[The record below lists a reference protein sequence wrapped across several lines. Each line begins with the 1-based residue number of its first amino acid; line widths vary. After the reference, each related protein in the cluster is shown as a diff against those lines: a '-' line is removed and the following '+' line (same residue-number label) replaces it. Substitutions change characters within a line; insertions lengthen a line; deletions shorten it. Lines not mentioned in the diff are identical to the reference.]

1 MRIDWK
7 NVISVDMEYPDEE
20 RTEDILYV
28 EYKDDRLEKVVYPR
42 GIPSDELLEI
52 LNLADKKKI
61 DLRVIEENSE
71 EKKLNED
78 ILAAQKFNDETEALV
93 IDGNGDE
100 KIAYVKKYDGTVEKV
115 PYSEDMNRF
124 IYENLEAKKHGR
136 SSKFF
141 EISNDPEVA
150 KGQVKALEEVIAKKN
165 NQTPVDNS
173 THSDEEKDLNT
184 KTKKKNSSGVR
195 NFVEM
200 AKFYLDPS
208 EFPEYFDS
216 DTEEPI
222 EESKEDKTDL
232 KDVET
237 DGYRIKNNPTH
248 EKDSEK
254 EKLNEAAAQ
263 KFNDE
268 TETLVIDGNGDKKV
282 AYVKK
287 YDGTVEKIPYSKD
300 MDKFISEQKAAKE
313 RGERPRFFEISND
326 PEVAKGQVKA
336 LEEVIEK
343 RNNQTPVDNS
353 TYSDELVEEE
363 NKENRT
369 DLKDIETDGYETKN
383 SPAHEEDSE
392 KEKLNEAAAQ
402 KFNDETEGLAI
413 DENGIAYVK
422 KYDGTVE
429 KIPYSKYMDKFISEQ
444 KAAKERG
451 ESSRFFEFSND
462 PEVAKEQVESLE
474 KLVAENNN
482 QTSVDNSTYSD
493 ELAEAEEENKKEEV
507 ENTPTADSILDSDNK
522 KNIDAEDKDV
532 NLYSDRDDSPK
543 DYSDSFNYFDSDSDN
558 ENNINPEDEDINIYS
573 GRDDSPEDYS
583 DSFNYFDSDSDNEN
597 NINPEDEDI
606 NIYSDR
612 DDSSEDYSDSF
623 NYFDSD
629 SDEEK
634 NINTDVEDQ
643 NFDTEANELNDDEV
657 ENEDELNT
665 RADKLEK
672 NYNKKKAAKIAI
684 GVAAG
689 VLGATGIAAAVTSC
703 NKNTNKN
710 KNEES
715 TSKSFESLMNS
726 MKKDDER
733 RVFAE
738 NVFSVTEALNSKAL
752 DKDVF
757 ALEEDGEATLHF
769 TYDEVAAAKLVLNNY
784 TSEEM
789 YKIFGT
795 DEIDTNDIMV
805 KYQSFT
811 TKMSLY
817 AMNGKA
823 PSGVA
828 SLIENEANRTWF
840 EKIENSIVEFN
851 KAPNSTNADKV
862 IRTFAYF
869 YNHGINGSDGIE
881 NDEATLS
888 CVKNLAFNMIRGY
901 RDANGEKD
909 YQQYLVVSTEPGSF
923 DDQYRTNKESQVQ
936 KGERLSDHIK
946 IAESGPCTI
955 QNVRSH
961 IESLVER
968 LATGR
973 IENKDKKEK
982 SSRPSY
988 TEIRKAAASTI
999 DSNMEI
1005 EDDVLYMNRIRGLT
1019 KIDSKDESEYTVT
1032 KEVWDKMT
1040 TEERLDFAKKNGKV
1054 ISNTKK
1060 TTTEKVDASKLTD
1073 KEKEEADKQK
1083 TYEVNGHK
1091 FNSLECKEAYKEGYL
1106 AAHNYANEVGAYK
1119 HSAIYNSMDI
1129 DNSYVVIEEDAGTLN
1144 DVAKNRYA
1152 YEGRETLLSDSQ
1164 IQRRL
1169 EKDVNNYKNSGSNIN
1184 DNMVNA
1190 YKLGWTESMNTA
1202 LEADKQNGKA
1212 EREEAERLYKEAQEE
1227 AKRENEKTP
1236 TKDENEKPGSDV
1248 DEPNIPT
1255 FDENDDPYL
1264 DGPDPDIVDPDT
1276 VGKEYSAIPEA
1287 EVKNYQSST
1296 NNTNDTIDKT
1306 TEISEE
1312 NTSSNDEY
1320 EADEMPDLDIEV
1332 SEADLDSYFD
1342 SYINNN
1348 EEVKTLSLKR

>member
-7 NVISVDMEYPDEE
+7 NVISVDMEYPDKASAK
-20 RTEDILYV
+20 DILYV
-28 EYKDDRLEKVVYPR
+28 EYKDGRLEKVVYPR
-42 GIPSDELLEI
+42 GIPSDELVEM
-52 LNLADKKKI
+52 LNLADEKKI
-61 DLRVIEENSE
+61 DLKVIEENSE
-71 EKKLNED
+71 EKKFNED

-100 KIAYVKKYDGTVEKV
+100 KVAYVKKYDGTVEKV
-115 PYSEDMNRF
+115 PYSEDMDKF
-124 IYENLEAKKHGR
+124 IYENLEAKKQGR
-136 SSKFF
+136 VSKFF
-141 EISNDPEVA
+141 EISNDPKVA
-150 KGQVKALEEVIAKKN
+150 KEQVKALEEVIAKKN
-165 NQTPVDNS
+165 NQTS
-173 THSDEEKDLNT
+173 
-184 KTKKKNSSGVR
+184 
-195 NFVEM
+195 
-200 AKFYLDPS
+200 
-208 EFPEYFDS
+208 
-216 DTEEPI
+216 
-222 EESKEDKTDL
+222 
-232 KDVET
+232 
-237 DGYRIKNNPTH
+237 
-248 EKDSEK
+248 
-254 EKLNEAAAQ
+254 
-263 KFNDE
+263 
-268 TETLVIDGNGDKKV
+268 
-282 AYVKK
+282 
-287 YDGTVEKIPYSKD
+287 
-300 MDKFISEQKAAKE
+300 
-313 RGERPRFFEISND
+313 
-326 PEVAKGQVKA
+326 
-336 LEEVIEK
+336 
-343 RNNQTPVDNS
+343 VDNS
-353 TYSDELVEEE
+353 TYSDELVE
-363 NKENRT
+363 
-369 DLKDIETDGYETKN
+369 
-383 SPAHEEDSE
+383 A
-392 KEKLNEAAAQ
+392 
-402 KFNDETEGLAI
+402 ETE
-413 DENGIAYVK
+413 
-422 KYDGTVE
+422 
-429 KIPYSKYMDKFISEQ
+429 
-444 KAAKERG
+444 
-451 ESSRFFEFSND
+451 
-462 PEVAKEQVESLE
+462 
-474 KLVAENNN
+474 
-482 QTSVDNSTYSD
+482 
-493 ELAEAEEENKKEEV
+493 AEAEEENKEAKV
-507 ENTPTADSILDSDNK
+507 ENTPVADSILDSDN
-522 KNIDAEDKDV
+522 
-532 NLYSDRDDSPK
+532 
-543 DYSDSFNYFDSDSDN
+543 
-558 ENNINPEDEDINIYS
+558 ENNINHEDEDIDIYS
-573 GRDDSPEDYS
+573 G
-583 DSFNYFDSDSDNEN
+583 
-597 NINPEDEDI
+597 
-606 NIYSDR
+606 R
-612 DDSSEDYSDSF
+612 DDSSEDYSDPF

-657 ENEDELNT
+657 ENEDELDT

-715 TSKSFESLMNS
+715 TNKSFESLMNS

-828 SLIENEANRTWF
+828 SLISNEANRTWF

-909 YQQYLVVSTEPGSF
+909 YQQYLVVSTAPGSF

-1060 TTTEKVDASKLTD
+1060 TTTEKVDESKLTD

-1169 EKDVNNYKNSGSNIN
+1169 EKDVNNYKNSGSNVN

-1190 YKLGWTESMNTA
+1190 YKLGWTESINTA

-1236 TKDENEKPGSDV
+1236 TKDENEKPGNDV

-1264 DGPDPDIVDPDT
+1264 GGPDPDIVDPDT
-1276 VGKEYSAIPEA
+1276 VGKEYSAIPEG
-1287 EVKNYQSST
+1287 EVKNYQSSI
-1296 NNTNDTIDKT
+1296 NSTNDTIDKT

-1312 NTSSNDEY
+1312 DTSSNDEY

>member
-7 NVISVDMEYPDEE
+7 NVISVDMEYPDKS
-20 RTEDILYV
+20 RAKDILYV
-28 EYKDDRLEKVVYPR
+28 EYKDGRLEKVVYPR
-42 GIPSDELLEI
+42 GIPSDELVEMLS
-52 LNLADKKKI
+52 LADKEKI

-100 KIAYVKKYDGTVEKV
+100 KVAYVKKYDGTVEKV
-115 PYSEDMNRF
+115 PYSEDMDKF
-124 IYENLEAKKHGR
+124 IYENLEAKKQGR
-136 SSKFF
+136 VSKFF
-141 EISNDPEVA
+141 EISNDPKVA
-150 KGQVKALEEVIAKKN
+150 KE
-165 NQTPVDNS
+165 
-173 THSDEEKDLNT
+173 
-184 KTKKKNSSGVR
+184 
-195 NFVEM
+195 
-200 AKFYLDPS
+200 
-208 EFPEYFDS
+208 
-216 DTEEPI
+216 
-222 EESKEDKTDL
+222 
-232 KDVET
+232 
-237 DGYRIKNNPTH
+237 
-248 EKDSEK
+248 
-254 EKLNEAAAQ
+254 
-263 KFNDE
+263 
-268 TETLVIDGNGDKKV
+268 
-282 AYVKK
+282 
-287 YDGTVEKIPYSKD
+287 
-300 MDKFISEQKAAKE
+300 
-313 RGERPRFFEISND
+313 
-326 PEVAKGQVKA
+326 QVKA

-353 TYSDELVEEE
+353 TYSDELVE
-363 NKENRT
+363 
-369 DLKDIETDGYETKN
+369 
-383 SPAHEEDSE
+383 
-392 KEKLNEAAAQ
+392 
-402 KFNDETEGLAI
+402 
-413 DENGIAYVK
+413 
-422 KYDGTVE
+422 
-429 KIPYSKYMDKFISEQ
+429 
-444 KAAKERG
+444 
-451 ESSRFFEFSND
+451 
-462 PEVAKEQVESLE
+462 
-474 KLVAENNN
+474 
-482 QTSVDNSTYSD
+482 
-493 ELAEAEEENKKEEV
+493 AEAEEENKEAEV
-507 ENTPTADSILDSDNK
+507 ENTPVADSILDSDN
-522 KNIDAEDKDV
+522 
-532 NLYSDRDDSPK
+532 
-543 DYSDSFNYFDSDSDN
+543 
-558 ENNINPEDEDINIYS
+558 ENNINHEDEDIDIYS
-573 GRDDSPEDYS
+573 G
-583 DSFNYFDSDSDNEN
+583 
-597 NINPEDEDI
+597 
-606 NIYSDR
+606 R
-612 DDSSEDYSDSF
+612 DDSSEDYSDPF

-657 ENEDELNT
+657 ENEDELDT

-689 VLGATGIAAAVTSC
+689 VLGAAGIAAAVTSC

-715 TSKSFESLMNS
+715 TNKSFESLMNS

-738 NVFSVTEALNSKAL
+738 NVFSVTEALNSKTL

-828 SLIENEANRTWF
+828 SLISNEANRTWF

-888 CVKNLAFNMIRGY
+888 CVKNLAFNMICGY

-1019 KIDSKDESEYTVT
+1019 KIDSKDGSEYTVT

-1060 TTTEKVDASKLTD
+1060 TTTEKVDESKLTD

-1169 EKDVNNYKNSGSNIN
+1169 EKDVNNYKNSGSNVN

-1190 YKLGWTESMNTA
+1190 YKLGWTDGISDA
-1202 LEADKQNGKA
+1202 LEADMKNGEL

-1255 FDENDDPYL
+1255 FDENDDPYNDPYL
-1264 DGPDPDIVDPDT
+1264 GGPDPGKVDPNT
-1276 VGKEYSAIPEA
+1276 VGKEYSAIPEG
-1287 EVKNYQSST
+1287 EVENYQSSI
-1296 NNTNDTIDKT
+1296 NSTNDTIDKT

-1312 NTSSNDEY
+1312 DTSSNDEY

-1348 EEVKTLSLKR
+1348 EEVKVLSLKH

>member
-7 NVISVDMEYPDEE
+7 NVISVDMEYPDKA
-20 RTEDILYV
+20 RAKDILYV
-28 EYKDDRLEKVVYPR
+28 EYKDGRLEKVVYPR
-42 GIPSDELLEI
+42 GIPSDELVEI
-52 LNLADKKKI
+52 LNLADEKKI
-61 DLRVIEENSE
+61 DLKVIEENSE
-71 EKKLNED
+71 EKKFNED

-100 KIAYVKKYDGTVEKV
+100 KVAYVKKYDGTVEKV
-115 PYSEDMNRF
+115 PYSEDMDKF
-124 IYENLEAKKHGR
+124 IYENLEAKKQGR
-136 SSKFF
+136 VSKFF
-141 EISNDPEVA
+141 EISNDP
-150 KGQVKALEEVIAKKN
+150 
-165 NQTPVDNS
+165 
-173 THSDEEKDLNT
+173 
-184 KTKKKNSSGVR
+184 
-195 NFVEM
+195 
-200 AKFYLDPS
+200 
-208 EFPEYFDS
+208 
-216 DTEEPI
+216 
-222 EESKEDKTDL
+222 
-232 KDVET
+232 
-237 DGYRIKNNPTH
+237 
-248 EKDSEK
+248 
-254 EKLNEAAAQ
+254 
-263 KFNDE
+263 
-268 TETLVIDGNGDKKV
+268 
-282 AYVKK
+282 
-287 YDGTVEKIPYSKD
+287 
-300 MDKFISEQKAAKE
+300 KAAKE
-313 RGERPRFFEISND
+313 
-326 PEVAKGQVKA
+326 QVKA

-363 NKENRT
+363 NKENKT

-383 SPAHEEDSE
+383 NPTHEEDSE

-402 KFNDETEGLAI
+402 KFNDETEGLVI
-413 DENGIAYVK
+413 DGNGIAYVN

-451 ESSRFFEFSND
+451 ESSKLFEFSND

-474 KLVAENNN
+474 KLVAKNNN
-482 QTSVDNSTYSD
+482 QTSVDNSTYTD
-493 ELAEAEEENKKEEV
+493 EFAEAEAETKAEAEEENKEAEV
-507 ENTPTADSILDSDNK
+507 ENTPVADSILDSDNE
-522 KNIDAEDKDV
+522 KNI
-532 NLYSDRDDSPK
+532 NH
-543 DYSDSFNYFDSDSDN
+543 
-558 ENNINPEDEDINIYS
+558 EDEDIDIYS
-573 GRDDSPEDYS
+573 G
-583 DSFNYFDSDSDNEN
+583 
-597 NINPEDEDI
+597 
-606 NIYSDR
+606 R
-612 DDSSEDYSDSF
+612 DDSSEDYSDPF

-657 ENEDELNT
+657 ENEDELDT

-689 VLGATGIAAAVTSC
+689 VLGAAGIAAAVTSC

-715 TSKSFESLMNS
+715 TNKSFESLMNS

-828 SLIENEANRTWF
+828 SLISNEANRTWF

-1005 EDDVLYMNRIRGLT
+1005 EDDVLYMNRIRDLT

-1060 TTTEKVDASKLTD
+1060 TTTEKVDESKLTD

-1169 EKDVNNYKNSGSNIN
+1169 EKDVNNYKNSGSNVN

-1236 TKDENEKPGSDV
+1236 TKDENEKPGNDV

-1287 EVKNYQSST
+1287 EVKNYQSSI
-1296 NNTNDTIDKT
+1296 NSTNDTIDKT

>member
-1 MRIDWK
+1 MKIDWE
-7 NVISVDMEYPDEE
+7 NVISVDMEYPDKT
-20 RTEDILYV
+20 RAKDILYV
-28 EYKDDRLEKVVYPR
+28 EYKDGRLEKVVYPR
-42 GIPSDELLEI
+42 GIPSDELVEMLS
-52 LNLADKKKI
+52 LADKEKI

-100 KIAYVKKYDGTVEKV
+100 KVAYVKKYDGTVEKV
-115 PYSEDMNRF
+115 PYSEDMDKF
-124 IYENLEAKKHGR
+124 IYENLEAKKQGR
-136 SSKFF
+136 VSKFF
-141 EISNDPEVA
+141 EISNDPKVA
-150 KGQVKALEEVIAKKN
+150 KE
-165 NQTPVDNS
+165 
-173 THSDEEKDLNT
+173 
-184 KTKKKNSSGVR
+184 
-195 NFVEM
+195 
-200 AKFYLDPS
+200 
-208 EFPEYFDS
+208 
-216 DTEEPI
+216 
-222 EESKEDKTDL
+222 
-232 KDVET
+232 
-237 DGYRIKNNPTH
+237 
-248 EKDSEK
+248 
-254 EKLNEAAAQ
+254 
-263 KFNDE
+263 
-268 TETLVIDGNGDKKV
+268 
-282 AYVKK
+282 
-287 YDGTVEKIPYSKD
+287 
-300 MDKFISEQKAAKE
+300 
-313 RGERPRFFEISND
+313 
-326 PEVAKGQVKA
+326 QVKA

-353 TYSDELVEEE
+353 TYSDELVEA
-363 NKENRT
+363 
-369 DLKDIETDGYETKN
+369 ET
-383 SPAHEEDSE
+383 
-392 KEKLNEAAAQ
+392 
-402 KFNDETEGLAI
+402 
-413 DENGIAYVK
+413 
-422 KYDGTVE
+422 
-429 KIPYSKYMDKFISEQ
+429 
-444 KAAKERG
+444 
-451 ESSRFFEFSND
+451 
-462 PEVAKEQVESLE
+462 
-474 KLVAENNN
+474 
-482 QTSVDNSTYSD
+482 
-493 ELAEAEEENKKEEV
+493 EAEEENKEAEV
-507 ENTPTADSILDSDNK
+507 ENTPVADSILDSDN
-522 KNIDAEDKDV
+522 
-532 NLYSDRDDSPK
+532 
-543 DYSDSFNYFDSDSDN
+543 
-558 ENNINPEDEDINIYS
+558 ENNINHEDEDIDIYS
-573 GRDDSPEDYS
+573 G
-583 DSFNYFDSDSDNEN
+583 
-597 NINPEDEDI
+597 
-606 NIYSDR
+606 R

-657 ENEDELNT
+657 ENEDELDT
-665 RADKLEK
+665 RTDKLEK
-672 NYNKKKAAKIAI
+672 NYNKKKKIAI

-689 VLGATGIAAAVTSC
+689 VLGAAGIAAAVTSC

-715 TSKSFESLMNS
+715 TNKSFESLMNS

-752 DKDVF
+752 DKNVF

-828 SLIENEANRTWF
+828 SLISNEANRTWF

-888 CVKNLAFNMIRGY
+888 CVKNLAFNMICGY

-909 YQQYLVVSTEPGSF
+909 YQQYLVVSTAPGSF

-1019 KIDSKDESEYTVT
+1019 KIDSKDGSEYTVT

-1060 TTTEKVDASKLTD
+1060 TTTEKVDKSKLTD

-1169 EKDVNNYKNSGSNIN
+1169 EKDVNNYKNSGSNVN

-1264 DGPDPDIVDPDT
+1264 DGPDPDIVDPNT

-1287 EVKNYQSST
+1287 EVENYQSSI
-1296 NNTNDTIDKT
+1296 NSTNDTIDKT

-1312 NTSSNDEY
+1312 DTSSNDEY

-1348 EEVKTLSLKR
+1348 EEVKTLSLKH

>member
-1 MRIDWK
+1 MKIDWE
-7 NVISVDMEYPDEE
+7 NVISVDMEYPDKT
-20 RTEDILYV
+20 RAKDILYV
-28 EYKDDRLEKVVYPR
+28 EYKDGRLEKVVYPR
-42 GIPSDELLEI
+42 GIPSDELVEMLS
-52 LNLADKKKI
+52 LADKEKI

-100 KIAYVKKYDGTVEKV
+100 KVAYVKKYDGTVEKV
-115 PYSEDMNRF
+115 PYSEDMDKF
-124 IYENLEAKKHGR
+124 IYENLEAKKQGR
-136 SSKFF
+136 VSKFF
-141 EISNDPEVA
+141 EISNDPKVA
-150 KGQVKALEEVIAKKN
+150 KE
-165 NQTPVDNS
+165 
-173 THSDEEKDLNT
+173 
-184 KTKKKNSSGVR
+184 
-195 NFVEM
+195 
-200 AKFYLDPS
+200 
-208 EFPEYFDS
+208 
-216 DTEEPI
+216 
-222 EESKEDKTDL
+222 
-232 KDVET
+232 
-237 DGYRIKNNPTH
+237 
-248 EKDSEK
+248 
-254 EKLNEAAAQ
+254 
-263 KFNDE
+263 
-268 TETLVIDGNGDKKV
+268 
-282 AYVKK
+282 
-287 YDGTVEKIPYSKD
+287 
-300 MDKFISEQKAAKE
+300 
-313 RGERPRFFEISND
+313 
-326 PEVAKGQVKA
+326 QVKA

-353 TYSDELVEEE
+353 TYSDELVEA
-363 NKENRT
+363 
-369 DLKDIETDGYETKN
+369 ET
-383 SPAHEEDSE
+383 
-392 KEKLNEAAAQ
+392 
-402 KFNDETEGLAI
+402 
-413 DENGIAYVK
+413 
-422 KYDGTVE
+422 
-429 KIPYSKYMDKFISEQ
+429 
-444 KAAKERG
+444 
-451 ESSRFFEFSND
+451 
-462 PEVAKEQVESLE
+462 
-474 KLVAENNN
+474 
-482 QTSVDNSTYSD
+482 
-493 ELAEAEEENKKEEV
+493 EAEEENKEAEV
-507 ENTPTADSILDSDNK
+507 ENTPVADSILDSDN
-522 KNIDAEDKDV
+522 
-532 NLYSDRDDSPK
+532 
-543 DYSDSFNYFDSDSDN
+543 
-558 ENNINPEDEDINIYS
+558 ENNINHEDEDIDIYS
-573 GRDDSPEDYS
+573 G
-583 DSFNYFDSDSDNEN
+583 
-597 NINPEDEDI
+597 
-606 NIYSDR
+606 R

-657 ENEDELNT
+657 ENEDELDT

-689 VLGATGIAAAVTSC
+689 VLGAAGIAAAVTSC

-715 TSKSFESLMNS
+715 TNKSFESLMNS

-738 NVFSVTEALNSKAL
+738 NVFSVTEALNSKTL

-828 SLIENEANRTWF
+828 SLISNEANRTWF

-888 CVKNLAFNMIRGY
+888 CVKNLAFNMICGY
-901 RDANGEKD
+901 RDANGETY
-909 YQQYLVVSTEPGSF
+909 YQQYLVVSTAPGSF

-1019 KIDSKDESEYTVT
+1019 KIDSKDGSEYTVT

-1060 TTTEKVDASKLTD
+1060 TTTEKVDESKLTD

-1190 YKLGWTESMNTA
+1190 YKLGWTDGISDA
-1202 LEADKQNGKA
+1202 LEADMKNGEL

-1236 TKDENEKPGSDV
+1236 TKDENEKPGNDV

-1264 DGPDPDIVDPDT
+1264 DGPDPDIVDPNT

-1287 EVKNYQSST
+1287 EVKNYQSSI
-1296 NNTNDTIDKT
+1296 NSTNDTIDKT

-1312 NTSSNDEY
+1312 DTSSNDEY

-1348 EEVKTLSLKR
+1348 EEVKTLSLKH

>member
-1 MRIDWK
+1 MKIDWE
-7 NVISVDMEYPDEE
+7 NVISVDMEYPDKT
-20 RTEDILYV
+20 RAKDILYV
-28 EYKDDRLEKVVYPR
+28 EYKDGRLEKVVYPR
-42 GIPSDELLEI
+42 GIPSDELVEMLS
-52 LNLADKKKI
+52 LADKEKI

-100 KIAYVKKYDGTVEKV
+100 KVAYVKKYDGTVEKV
-115 PYSEDMNRF
+115 PYSEDMDKF
-124 IYENLEAKKHGR
+124 IYENLEAKKQGR
-136 SSKFF
+136 VSKFF
-141 EISNDPEVA
+141 EISNDPKVA
-150 KGQVKALEEVIAKKN
+150 KE
-165 NQTPVDNS
+165 
-173 THSDEEKDLNT
+173 
-184 KTKKKNSSGVR
+184 
-195 NFVEM
+195 
-200 AKFYLDPS
+200 
-208 EFPEYFDS
+208 
-216 DTEEPI
+216 
-222 EESKEDKTDL
+222 
-232 KDVET
+232 
-237 DGYRIKNNPTH
+237 
-248 EKDSEK
+248 
-254 EKLNEAAAQ
+254 
-263 KFNDE
+263 
-268 TETLVIDGNGDKKV
+268 
-282 AYVKK
+282 
-287 YDGTVEKIPYSKD
+287 
-300 MDKFISEQKAAKE
+300 
-313 RGERPRFFEISND
+313 
-326 PEVAKGQVKA
+326 QVKA

-353 TYSDELVEEE
+353 TYSDELVE
-363 NKENRT
+363 
-369 DLKDIETDGYETKN
+369 
-383 SPAHEEDSE
+383 
-392 KEKLNEAAAQ
+392 
-402 KFNDETEGLAI
+402 
-413 DENGIAYVK
+413 
-422 KYDGTVE
+422 
-429 KIPYSKYMDKFISEQ
+429 
-444 KAAKERG
+444 
-451 ESSRFFEFSND
+451 
-462 PEVAKEQVESLE
+462 
-474 KLVAENNN
+474 
-482 QTSVDNSTYSD
+482 
-493 ELAEAEEENKKEEV
+493 AEAEEENKEAEV
-507 ENTPTADSILDSDNK
+507 ENTPVADSILDSDN
-522 KNIDAEDKDV
+522 
-532 NLYSDRDDSPK
+532 
-543 DYSDSFNYFDSDSDN
+543 
-558 ENNINPEDEDINIYS
+558 ENNINHEDEDIDIYS
-573 GRDDSPEDYS
+573 G
-583 DSFNYFDSDSDNEN
+583 
-597 NINPEDEDI
+597 
-606 NIYSDR
+606 R
-612 DDSSEDYSDSF
+612 DDSSEDYSDPF

-657 ENEDELNT
+657 ENEDELDT

-672 NYNKKKAAKIAI
+672 NYNKKKTAAKIAI

-715 TSKSFESLMNS
+715 TNKSFESLMNS

-828 SLIENEANRTWF
+828 SLISNEANRTWF

-888 CVKNLAFNMIRGY
+888 CVKNLAFNMICGY

-909 YQQYLVVSTEPGSF
+909 YQQYLVVSTAPGSF

-1032 KEVWDKMT
+1032 KEVWDQMT

-1060 TTTEKVDASKLTD
+1060 TTTEKVDESKLTD

-1106 AAHNYANEVGAYK
+1106 AAHNYANEEGAYK
-1119 HSAIYNSMDI
+1119 HSAIYNAIDI

-1144 DVAKNRYA
+1144 DVVKNRYA
-1152 YEGRETLLSDSQ
+1152 YEKRETLLTDSQ

-1169 EKDVNNYKNSGSNIN
+1169 EKDVNNYKNSGSNVN

-1190 YKLGWTESMNTA
+1190 YKLGWTDGISDA
-1202 LEADKQNGKA
+1202 LEADMKNGEL

-1255 FDENDDPYL
+1255 FDENDPYL
-1264 DGPDPDIVDPDT
+1264 GGPDPDIVDPNT
-1276 VGKEYSAIPEA
+1276 VGKEYSAIPEG
-1287 EVKNYQSST
+1287 EVENYQSSI
-1296 NNTNDTIDKT
+1296 NSTNDTIDKT

-1312 NTSSNDEY
+1312 DTSSNDEY

-1348 EEVKTLSLKR
+1348 EEVKTLSLSLKR

>member
-7 NVISVDMEYPDEE
+7 NVISVDMEYPDKA
-20 RTEDILYV
+20 RAKDILYV
-28 EYKDDRLEKVVYPR
+28 EYKDGRLEKVVYPR
-42 GIPSDELLEI
+42 GIPSDELLEM
-52 LNLADKKKI
+52 LNLADEKKI
-61 DLRVIEENSE
+61 DLKLIEENSE

-100 KIAYVKKYDGTVEKV
+100 KVAYVKKYDGTVEKV
-115 PYSEDMNRF
+115 PYSEDMDKF
-124 IYENLEAKKHGR
+124 IYENLEAKKQGR
-136 SSKFF
+136 VSKFF
-141 EISNDPEVA
+141 EISNDPKVA
-150 KGQVKALEEVIAKKN
+150 KE
-165 NQTPVDNS
+165 
-173 THSDEEKDLNT
+173 
-184 KTKKKNSSGVR
+184 
-195 NFVEM
+195 
-200 AKFYLDPS
+200 
-208 EFPEYFDS
+208 
-216 DTEEPI
+216 
-222 EESKEDKTDL
+222 
-232 KDVET
+232 
-237 DGYRIKNNPTH
+237 
-248 EKDSEK
+248 
-254 EKLNEAAAQ
+254 
-263 KFNDE
+263 
-268 TETLVIDGNGDKKV
+268 
-282 AYVKK
+282 
-287 YDGTVEKIPYSKD
+287 
-300 MDKFISEQKAAKE
+300 
-313 RGERPRFFEISND
+313 
-326 PEVAKGQVKA
+326 QVKA

-353 TYSDELVEEE
+353 TYSDELVEA
-363 NKENRT
+363 
-369 DLKDIETDGYETKN
+369 ET
-383 SPAHEEDSE
+383 
-392 KEKLNEAAAQ
+392 
-402 KFNDETEGLAI
+402 
-413 DENGIAYVK
+413 
-422 KYDGTVE
+422 
-429 KIPYSKYMDKFISEQ
+429 
-444 KAAKERG
+444 
-451 ESSRFFEFSND
+451 
-462 PEVAKEQVESLE
+462 
-474 KLVAENNN
+474 
-482 QTSVDNSTYSD
+482 
-493 ELAEAEEENKKEEV
+493 EAEEENKEAEV
-507 ENTPTADSILDSDNK
+507 ENTPVADSILDSDNE
-522 KNIDAEDKDV
+522 KNI
-532 NLYSDRDDSPK
+532 NH
-543 DYSDSFNYFDSDSDN
+543 
-558 ENNINPEDEDINIYS
+558 EDEDIDIYS
-573 GRDDSPEDYS
+573 G
-583 DSFNYFDSDSDNEN
+583 
-597 NINPEDEDI
+597 
-606 NIYSDR
+606 R

-657 ENEDELNT
+657 ENEDELDT

-689 VLGATGIAAAVTSC
+689 VLGAAGIAAAVTSC

-715 TSKSFESLMNS
+715 TNKSFESLMNS

-752 DKDVF
+752 DKNVF

-828 SLIENEANRTWF
+828 SLISNEANRTWF

-888 CVKNLAFNMIRGY
+888 CVKNLAFNMICGY

-1060 TTTEKVDASKLTD
+1060 TTTEKVDKSKLTD

-1091 FNSLECKEAYKEGYL
+1091 FNSLECKEAYKQGYL
-1106 AAHNYANEVGAYK
+1106 AAHNYANEEGAYK
-1119 HSAIYNSMDI
+1119 HSAIYNAIDI

-1144 DVAKNRYA
+1144 DVVKNRYA
-1152 YEGRETLLSDSQ
+1152 YEKRETLLTDSQ

-1169 EKDVNNYKNSGSNIN
+1169 EKDVNNYKNSGSNVN

-1190 YKLGWTESMNTA
+1190 YKLGWTDGISDA
-1202 LEADKQNGKA
+1202 LEADMKNGEL

-1236 TKDENEKPGSDV
+1236 TKDENEKPGNDV

-1255 FDENDDPYL
+1255 FDENDDPYNDPYL
-1264 DGPDPDIVDPDT
+1264 GGPDPGIVDPNT

-1287 EVKNYQSST
+1287 EVKNYQSSI
-1296 NNTNDTIDKT
+1296 NSTNDTIDKT

-1312 NTSSNDEY
+1312 DTSSNDEY

-1348 EEVKTLSLKR
+1348 EEVKVLSLKH

>member
-7 NVISVDMEYPDEE
+7 NVISVDMEYPDKT
-20 RTEDILYV
+20 RAKDILYV
-28 EYKDDRLEKVVYPR
+28 EYKDGRLEKVVYPR
-42 GIPSDELLEI
+42 GIPSDELVEI
-52 LNLADKKKI
+52 LNLADEKKI
-61 DLRVIEENSE
+61 DLKVIEENSE
-71 EKKLNED
+71 EKKFNED

-100 KIAYVKKYDGTVEKV
+100 KVAYVKKYDGTVEKV
-115 PYSEDMNRF
+115 PYSEDMDKF
-124 IYENLEAKKHGR
+124 IYENLEAKKQGR
-136 SSKFF
+136 VSKFF
-141 EISNDPEVA
+141 EISNDPKVA
-150 KGQVKALEEVIAKKN
+150 KEQVKALEEVIAKKN
-165 NQTPVDNS
+165 NQTS
-173 THSDEEKDLNT
+173 
-184 KTKKKNSSGVR
+184 
-195 NFVEM
+195 
-200 AKFYLDPS
+200 
-208 EFPEYFDS
+208 
-216 DTEEPI
+216 
-222 EESKEDKTDL
+222 
-232 KDVET
+232 
-237 DGYRIKNNPTH
+237 
-248 EKDSEK
+248 
-254 EKLNEAAAQ
+254 
-263 KFNDE
+263 
-268 TETLVIDGNGDKKV
+268 
-282 AYVKK
+282 
-287 YDGTVEKIPYSKD
+287 
-300 MDKFISEQKAAKE
+300 
-313 RGERPRFFEISND
+313 
-326 PEVAKGQVKA
+326 
-336 LEEVIEK
+336 
-343 RNNQTPVDNS
+343 VDNS
-353 TYSDELVEEE
+353 TYSDELVE
-363 NKENRT
+363 
-369 DLKDIETDGYETKN
+369 
-383 SPAHEEDSE
+383 A
-392 KEKLNEAAAQ
+392 
-402 KFNDETEGLAI
+402 ETE
-413 DENGIAYVK
+413 
-422 KYDGTVE
+422 
-429 KIPYSKYMDKFISEQ
+429 
-444 KAAKERG
+444 
-451 ESSRFFEFSND
+451 
-462 PEVAKEQVESLE
+462 
-474 KLVAENNN
+474 
-482 QTSVDNSTYSD
+482 
-493 ELAEAEEENKKEEV
+493 AEAEEENKEAEV
-507 ENTPTADSILDSDNK
+507 ENTPVADSILDSDNE
-522 KNIDAEDKDV
+522 KNI
-532 NLYSDRDDSPK
+532 NH
-543 DYSDSFNYFDSDSDN
+543 
-558 ENNINPEDEDINIYS
+558 EDEDIDIYS
-573 GRDDSPEDYS
+573 G
-583 DSFNYFDSDSDNEN
+583 
-597 NINPEDEDI
+597 
-606 NIYSDR
+606 R
-612 DDSSEDYSDSF
+612 DDSSEDYSDPF

-657 ENEDELNT
+657 ENEDELDT

-689 VLGATGIAAAVTSC
+689 VLGAAGIAAAVTSC

-715 TSKSFESLMNS
+715 TNKSFESLMNS

-828 SLIENEANRTWF
+828 SLISNEANRTWF

-909 YQQYLVVSTEPGSF
+909 YQQYLVVSTEPGNF

-1060 TTTEKVDASKLTD
+1060 TTTEKVDESKLTD

-1169 EKDVNNYKNSGSNIN
+1169 EKDVNNYKNSGSNVN

-1236 TKDENEKPGSDV
+1236 TKDENEKPGNDV

-1255 FDENDDPYL
+1255 FDENDDHYL

-1287 EVKNYQSST
+1287 EVKNYQSSI
-1296 NNTNDTIDKT
+1296 NSTNDTIDKT

-1312 NTSSNDEY
+1312 DTSSNDEY

>member
-7 NVISVDMEYPDEE
+7 NVISVDMEYPDKA
-20 RTEDILYV
+20 RAKDILYV
-28 EYKDDRLEKVVYPR
+28 EYKDGRLEKVVYPR
-42 GIPSDELLEI
+42 GIPSDELVEI
-52 LNLADKKKI
+52 LNLADEKKI
-61 DLRVIEENSE
+61 DLKVIEENSE
-71 EKKLNED
+71 EKKFNED

-100 KIAYVKKYDGTVEKV
+100 KVAYVKKYDGTVEKV
-115 PYSEDMNRF
+115 PYSEDMDKF
-124 IYENLEAKKHGR
+124 IYENLEAKKQGR
-136 SSKFF
+136 VSKFF
-141 EISNDPEVA
+141 EISNDPKV
-150 KGQVKALEEVIAKKN
+150 
-165 NQTPVDNS
+165 
-173 THSDEEKDLNT
+173 T
-184 KTKKKNSSGVR
+184 K
-195 NFVEM
+195 E
-200 AKFYLDPS
+200 
-208 EFPEYFDS
+208 
-216 DTEEPI
+216 
-222 EESKEDKTDL
+222 
-232 KDVET
+232 
-237 DGYRIKNNPTH
+237 
-248 EKDSEK
+248 
-254 EKLNEAAAQ
+254 
-263 KFNDE
+263 
-268 TETLVIDGNGDKKV
+268 
-282 AYVKK
+282 
-287 YDGTVEKIPYSKD
+287 
-300 MDKFISEQKAAKE
+300 
-313 RGERPRFFEISND
+313 
-326 PEVAKGQVKA
+326 QVKA

-363 NKENRT
+363 NKENKT

-383 SPAHEEDSE
+383 NPTHEEDSE

-402 KFNDETEGLAI
+402 KFNDETEGLVI
-413 DENGIAYVK
+413 DGNGIAYVN

-451 ESSRFFEFSND
+451 ESSKLFEFSND

-474 KLVAENNN
+474 KLVAKNNN
-482 QTSVDNSTYSD
+482 QTSVDNSTYTD
-493 ELAEAEEENKKEEV
+493 EFAEAEAETKAEAEEENKEAEV
-507 ENTPTADSILDSDNK
+507 ENTPVADSILDSDNE
-522 KNIDAEDKDV
+522 KNI
-532 NLYSDRDDSPK
+532 NH
-543 DYSDSFNYFDSDSDN
+543 
-558 ENNINPEDEDINIYS
+558 EDEDIDIYS
-573 GRDDSPEDYS
+573 G
-583 DSFNYFDSDSDNEN
+583 
-597 NINPEDEDI
+597 
-606 NIYSDR
+606 R
-612 DDSSEDYSDSF
+612 DDSSEDYSDPF

-657 ENEDELNT
+657 ENEDELDT

-689 VLGATGIAAAVTSC
+689 VLGAAGIAAAVTSC

-715 TSKSFESLMNS
+715 TNKSFESLMNS

-828 SLIENEANRTWF
+828 SLISNEANRTWF

-1060 TTTEKVDASKLTD
+1060 TTTEKVDESKLTD

-1169 EKDVNNYKNSGSNIN
+1169 EKDVNNYKNSGSNVN

-1236 TKDENEKPGSDV
+1236 TKDENEKPGNDV

-1287 EVKNYQSST
+1287 EVKNYQSSI
-1296 NNTNDTIDKT
+1296 NSTNDTIDKT

>member
-1 MRIDWK
+1 MKIDWE
-7 NVISVDMEYPDEE
+7 NVISVDMEYPDKT
-20 RTEDILYV
+20 RAKDILYV
-28 EYKDDRLEKVVYPR
+28 EYKDGRLEKVVYPR
-42 GIPSDELLEI
+42 GIPSDELLEM
-52 LNLADKKKI
+52 LNLADEKKI
-61 DLRVIEENSE
+61 DLKVIEENSE

-100 KIAYVKKYDGTVEKV
+100 KVAYVKKYDGTVEKV
-115 PYSEDMNRF
+115 PYSEDMDKF
-124 IYENLEAKKHGR
+124 IYENLEAKKQGR
-136 SSKFF
+136 VSKFF
-141 EISNDPEVA
+141 EISNDPKVA
-150 KGQVKALEEVIAKKN
+150 KE
-165 NQTPVDNS
+165 
-173 THSDEEKDLNT
+173 
-184 KTKKKNSSGVR
+184 
-195 NFVEM
+195 
-200 AKFYLDPS
+200 
-208 EFPEYFDS
+208 
-216 DTEEPI
+216 
-222 EESKEDKTDL
+222 
-232 KDVET
+232 
-237 DGYRIKNNPTH
+237 
-248 EKDSEK
+248 
-254 EKLNEAAAQ
+254 
-263 KFNDE
+263 
-268 TETLVIDGNGDKKV
+268 
-282 AYVKK
+282 
-287 YDGTVEKIPYSKD
+287 
-300 MDKFISEQKAAKE
+300 
-313 RGERPRFFEISND
+313 
-326 PEVAKGQVKA
+326 QVKA

-353 TYSDELVEEE
+353 TYSDELVE
-363 NKENRT
+363 
-369 DLKDIETDGYETKN
+369 
-383 SPAHEEDSE
+383 
-392 KEKLNEAAAQ
+392 
-402 KFNDETEGLAI
+402 
-413 DENGIAYVK
+413 
-422 KYDGTVE
+422 
-429 KIPYSKYMDKFISEQ
+429 
-444 KAAKERG
+444 
-451 ESSRFFEFSND
+451 
-462 PEVAKEQVESLE
+462 
-474 KLVAENNN
+474 
-482 QTSVDNSTYSD
+482 
-493 ELAEAEEENKKEEV
+493 AEAEEENKEAEV
-507 ENTPTADSILDSDNK
+507 ENTPVADSILDSDN
-522 KNIDAEDKDV
+522 
-532 NLYSDRDDSPK
+532 
-543 DYSDSFNYFDSDSDN
+543 
-558 ENNINPEDEDINIYS
+558 ENNINHEDEDIDIYS
-573 GRDDSPEDYS
+573 G
-583 DSFNYFDSDSDNEN
+583 
-597 NINPEDEDI
+597 
-606 NIYSDR
+606 R
-612 DDSSEDYSDSF
+612 DDSSEDYSDPF

-657 ENEDELNT
+657 ENEDELDT

-672 NYNKKKAAKIAI
+672 NYNKKKAAAKIAI

-715 TSKSFESLMNS
+715 TNKSFESLMNS

-828 SLIENEANRTWF
+828 SLISNEANRTWF

-881 NDEATLS
+881 NDEATLA
-888 CVKNLAFNMIRGY
+888 CVKNLAFNMICGY

-1060 TTTEKVDASKLTD
+1060 TTTEKVDESKLTD

-1106 AAHNYANEVGAYK
+1106 AAHNYANEEGAYK

-1152 YEGRETLLSDSQ
+1152 YEKRETLLTDSQ

-1190 YKLGWTESMNTA
+1190 YKLGWTDGISDA
-1202 LEADKQNGKA
+1202 LEADMKNGEL

-1236 TKDENEKPGSDV
+1236 TKDENEKPGNDV

-1264 DGPDPDIVDPDT
+1264 DGPDPDIVDPNT

-1287 EVKNYQSST
+1287 EVENYQSSI
-1296 NNTNDTIDKT
+1296 NSTNDTIDKT

-1312 NTSSNDEY
+1312 DTSSNDEY

-1348 EEVKTLSLKR
+1348 EEVKTLSLSLKR

>member
-1 MRIDWK
+1 MKIDWE
-7 NVISVDMEYPDEE
+7 NVISVDMEYPDKT
-20 RTEDILYV
+20 RAKDILYV
-28 EYKDDRLEKVVYPR
+28 EYKDGRLEKVVYPR
-42 GIPSDELLEI
+42 GIPSDELVEMLS
-52 LNLADKKKI
+52 LADKEKI

-100 KIAYVKKYDGTVEKV
+100 KVAYVKKYDGTVEKV
-115 PYSEDMNRF
+115 PYSEDMDKF
-124 IYENLEAKKHGR
+124 IYENLEAKKQGR
-136 SSKFF
+136 VSKFF
-141 EISNDPEVA
+141 EISNDPKVA
-150 KGQVKALEEVIAKKN
+150 KE
-165 NQTPVDNS
+165 
-173 THSDEEKDLNT
+173 
-184 KTKKKNSSGVR
+184 
-195 NFVEM
+195 
-200 AKFYLDPS
+200 
-208 EFPEYFDS
+208 
-216 DTEEPI
+216 
-222 EESKEDKTDL
+222 
-232 KDVET
+232 
-237 DGYRIKNNPTH
+237 
-248 EKDSEK
+248 
-254 EKLNEAAAQ
+254 
-263 KFNDE
+263 
-268 TETLVIDGNGDKKV
+268 
-282 AYVKK
+282 
-287 YDGTVEKIPYSKD
+287 
-300 MDKFISEQKAAKE
+300 
-313 RGERPRFFEISND
+313 
-326 PEVAKGQVKA
+326 QVKA

-343 RNNQTPVDNS
+343 RNNQTSVDNS
-353 TYSDELVEEE
+353 TYSDELVE
-363 NKENRT
+363 
-369 DLKDIETDGYETKN
+369 
-383 SPAHEEDSE
+383 
-392 KEKLNEAAAQ
+392 
-402 KFNDETEGLAI
+402 
-413 DENGIAYVK
+413 
-422 KYDGTVE
+422 
-429 KIPYSKYMDKFISEQ
+429 
-444 KAAKERG
+444 
-451 ESSRFFEFSND
+451 
-462 PEVAKEQVESLE
+462 
-474 KLVAENNN
+474 
-482 QTSVDNSTYSD
+482 
-493 ELAEAEEENKKEEV
+493 AEAEEENKEAEV
-507 ENTPTADSILDSDNK
+507 ENTPVADSILDSDN
-522 KNIDAEDKDV
+522 
-532 NLYSDRDDSPK
+532 
-543 DYSDSFNYFDSDSDN
+543 
-558 ENNINPEDEDINIYS
+558 ENNINHEDEDIDIYS
-573 GRDDSPEDYS
+573 G
-583 DSFNYFDSDSDNEN
+583 
-597 NINPEDEDI
+597 
-606 NIYSDR
+606 R
-612 DDSSEDYSDSF
+612 DDSSEDYSDPF

-657 ENEDELNT
+657 ENEDELDT

-689 VLGATGIAAAVTSC
+689 VLGAAGIAAAVTSC

-715 TSKSFESLMNS
+715 TNKSFESLMNS

-738 NVFSVTEALNSKAL
+738 NVFSVTEALNSKTL

-828 SLIENEANRTWF
+828 SLISNEANRTWF

-888 CVKNLAFNMIRGY
+888 CVKNLAFNMICGY

-909 YQQYLVVSTEPGSF
+909 YQQYLVVSTAPGSF

-1060 TTTEKVDASKLTD
+1060 TTTEKVDESKLTD

-1169 EKDVNNYKNSGSNIN
+1169 EKDVNNYKNSGSNVN

-1236 TKDENEKPGSDV
+1236 TKDENEKPGNDV

-1264 DGPDPDIVDPDT
+1264 DGPDPDIVDPNT

-1287 EVKNYQSST
+1287 EVENYQSSI
-1296 NNTNDTIDKT
+1296 NSTNDTIDKT

-1312 NTSSNDEY
+1312 DTSSNDEY

-1348 EEVKTLSLKR
+1348 EEVKTLSLKH

>member
-7 NVISVDMEYPDEE
+7 NVISVDMEYPDKA
-20 RTEDILYV
+20 RAKDILYV
-28 EYKDDRLEKVVYPR
+28 EYKDGRLEKVVYPR
-42 GIPSDELLEI
+42 GIPSDELVEI
-52 LNLADKKKI
+52 LNLADEKKI
-61 DLRVIEENSE
+61 DLKVIEENSE
-71 EKKLNED
+71 EKKFNED

-100 KIAYVKKYDGTVEKV
+100 KVAYVKKYDGTVEKV
-115 PYSEDMNRF
+115 PYSEDMDKF
-124 IYENLEAKKHGR
+124 IYENLEAKKQGR
-136 SSKFF
+136 VSKFF
-141 EISNDPEVA
+141 EISNDPKVA
-150 KGQVKALEEVIAKKN
+150 KE
-165 NQTPVDNS
+165 
-173 THSDEEKDLNT
+173 
-184 KTKKKNSSGVR
+184 
-195 NFVEM
+195 
-200 AKFYLDPS
+200 
-208 EFPEYFDS
+208 
-216 DTEEPI
+216 
-222 EESKEDKTDL
+222 
-232 KDVET
+232 
-237 DGYRIKNNPTH
+237 
-248 EKDSEK
+248 
-254 EKLNEAAAQ
+254 
-263 KFNDE
+263 
-268 TETLVIDGNGDKKV
+268 
-282 AYVKK
+282 
-287 YDGTVEKIPYSKD
+287 
-300 MDKFISEQKAAKE
+300 
-313 RGERPRFFEISND
+313 
-326 PEVAKGQVKA
+326 QVKA

-363 NKENRT
+363 NKENKT

-383 SPAHEEDSE
+383 NPTHEEDSE

-402 KFNDETEGLAI
+402 KFNDETEGLVI
-413 DENGIAYVK
+413 DGNGIAYVN

-451 ESSRFFEFSND
+451 ESSKLFEFSND

-474 KLVAENNN
+474 KLVAKNNN
-482 QTSVDNSTYSD
+482 QTSVDNSTYTD
-493 ELAEAEEENKKEEV
+493 EFAEAEAETKAEAEEENKEAEV
-507 ENTPTADSILDSDNK
+507 ENTPVADSILDSDN
-522 KNIDAEDKDV
+522 
-532 NLYSDRDDSPK
+532 
-543 DYSDSFNYFDSDSDN
+543 
-558 ENNINPEDEDINIYS
+558 ENNINHEDEDIDIYS
-573 GRDDSPEDYS
+573 G
-583 DSFNYFDSDSDNEN
+583 
-597 NINPEDEDI
+597 
-606 NIYSDR
+606 R
-612 DDSSEDYSDSF
+612 DDSSEDYSDPF

-629 SDEEK
+629 TDEEK

-657 ENEDELNT
+657 ENEDELDT

-689 VLGATGIAAAVTSC
+689 VLGAAGIAAAVTSC

-715 TSKSFESLMNS
+715 TNKSFESLMNS

-828 SLIENEANRTWF
+828 SLISNEANRTWF

-909 YQQYLVVSTEPGSF
+909 YQQYLVVSTTPGSF

-1019 KIDSKDESEYTVT
+1019 KIDSKDGSDYTVT

-1060 TTTEKVDASKLTD
+1060 TTTEKVDESKLTD

-1169 EKDVNNYKNSGSNIN
+1169 EKDVNNYKNSGSNVN

-1236 TKDENEKPGSDV
+1236 TKDENEKPGNDV

-1287 EVKNYQSST
+1287 EVKNYQSSI
-1296 NNTNDTIDKT
+1296 NSTNDTIDKT

-1312 NTSSNDEY
+1312 DTSSNDEY

>member
-7 NVISVDMEYPDEE
+7 NVISVDMEYPDKT
-20 RTEDILYV
+20 RAKDILYV
-28 EYKDDRLEKVVYPR
+28 EYKDGRLEKVVYPR
-42 GIPSDELLEI
+42 GIPSDELVEM
-52 LNLADKKKI
+52 LNLADEKKI
-61 DLRVIEENSE
+61 DLKVIEENSE
-71 EKKLNED
+71 EKKFNED

-100 KIAYVKKYDGTVEKV
+100 KVAYVKKYDGTVEKV
-115 PYSEDMNRF
+115 PYSEDMDKF
-124 IYENLEAKKHGR
+124 IYENLEAKKQGR
-136 SSKFF
+136 VSKFF
-141 EISNDPEVA
+141 EISNDPKVA
-150 KGQVKALEEVIAKKN
+150 KEQVKALEEVIAKKN
-165 NQTPVDNS
+165 NQTS
-173 THSDEEKDLNT
+173 
-184 KTKKKNSSGVR
+184 
-195 NFVEM
+195 
-200 AKFYLDPS
+200 
-208 EFPEYFDS
+208 
-216 DTEEPI
+216 
-222 EESKEDKTDL
+222 
-232 KDVET
+232 
-237 DGYRIKNNPTH
+237 
-248 EKDSEK
+248 
-254 EKLNEAAAQ
+254 
-263 KFNDE
+263 
-268 TETLVIDGNGDKKV
+268 
-282 AYVKK
+282 
-287 YDGTVEKIPYSKD
+287 
-300 MDKFISEQKAAKE
+300 
-313 RGERPRFFEISND
+313 
-326 PEVAKGQVKA
+326 
-336 LEEVIEK
+336 
-343 RNNQTPVDNS
+343 VDNS
-353 TYSDELVEEE
+353 TYSDELVEAETEEE
-363 NKENRT
+363 NKE
-369 DLKDIETDGYETKN
+369 
-383 SPAHEEDSE
+383 A
-392 KEKLNEAAAQ
+392 
-402 KFNDETEGLAI
+402 
-413 DENGIAYVK
+413 
-422 KYDGTVE
+422 
-429 KIPYSKYMDKFISEQ
+429 
-444 KAAKERG
+444 
-451 ESSRFFEFSND
+451 
-462 PEVAKEQVESLE
+462 
-474 KLVAENNN
+474 
-482 QTSVDNSTYSD
+482 
-493 ELAEAEEENKKEEV
+493 EV
-507 ENTPTADSILDSDNK
+507 ENTPVADSILDSDN
-522 KNIDAEDKDV
+522 
-532 NLYSDRDDSPK
+532 
-543 DYSDSFNYFDSDSDN
+543 
-558 ENNINPEDEDINIYS
+558 ENNINHEDEDIDIYS
-573 GRDDSPEDYS
+573 G
-583 DSFNYFDSDSDNEN
+583 
-597 NINPEDEDI
+597 
-606 NIYSDR
+606 R
-612 DDSSEDYSDSF
+612 DDSSEDYSDPF

-657 ENEDELNT
+657 ENEDELDT

-689 VLGATGIAAAVTSC
+689 VLGAAGIAAAVTSC

-715 TSKSFESLMNS
+715 TNKSFESLMNS

-828 SLIENEANRTWF
+828 SLISNEANRTWF

-888 CVKNLAFNMIRGY
+888 CVKNLAFNMICGY

-909 YQQYLVVSTEPGSF
+909 YQQYLVVSTAPGSF

-1019 KIDSKDESEYTVT
+1019 KIDSKDGSDYTVT

-1060 TTTEKVDASKLTD
+1060 TTTEKVDESKLTD

-1169 EKDVNNYKNSGSNIN
+1169 EKDVNNYKNSGSNVN

-1236 TKDENEKPGSDV
+1236 TKDENEKPGNDV

-1287 EVKNYQSST
+1287 EVKNYQSSI
-1296 NNTNDTIDKT
+1296 NSTNDTIDKT

-1312 NTSSNDEY
+1312 DTSSNDEY

>member
-7 NVISVDMEYPDEE
+7 NVISVDMEYPDKA
-20 RTEDILYV
+20 RAKDILYV
-28 EYKDDRLEKVVYPR
+28 EYKDGRLEKVVYPR
-42 GIPSDELLEI
+42 GIPSDELVEI
-52 LNLADKKKI
+52 LNLADDKKI
-61 DLRVIEENSE
+61 DLKVIEENSE
-71 EKKLNED
+71 EKKFNED

-100 KIAYVKKYDGTVEKV
+100 KVAYVKKYDGTVEKV
-115 PYSEDMNRF
+115 PYSEDMDKF
-124 IYENLEAKKHGR
+124 IYENLEAKKQGR
-136 SSKFF
+136 VSKFF
-141 EISNDPEVA
+141 EISNDPKVA
-150 KGQVKALEEVIAKKN
+150 KE
-165 NQTPVDNS
+165 
-173 THSDEEKDLNT
+173 
-184 KTKKKNSSGVR
+184 
-195 NFVEM
+195 
-200 AKFYLDPS
+200 
-208 EFPEYFDS
+208 
-216 DTEEPI
+216 
-222 EESKEDKTDL
+222 
-232 KDVET
+232 
-237 DGYRIKNNPTH
+237 
-248 EKDSEK
+248 
-254 EKLNEAAAQ
+254 
-263 KFNDE
+263 
-268 TETLVIDGNGDKKV
+268 
-282 AYVKK
+282 
-287 YDGTVEKIPYSKD
+287 
-300 MDKFISEQKAAKE
+300 
-313 RGERPRFFEISND
+313 
-326 PEVAKGQVKA
+326 QVKA

-363 NKENRT
+363 NKEDKT

-383 SPAHEEDSE
+383 NPTHEEDSE

-402 KFNDETEGLAI
+402 KFNDETEGLVI
-413 DENGIAYVK
+413 DGNGIAYVN

-451 ESSRFFEFSND
+451 ESSKLFEFSND

-474 KLVAENNN
+474 KLVAKNNN
-482 QTSVDNSTYSD
+482 QTSVDNSTYTD
-493 ELAEAEEENKKEEV
+493 EFAEAEAETKAEAEEKNKEAEV
-507 ENTPTADSILDSDNK
+507 ENTPVADSILDSDNE
-522 KNIDAEDKDV
+522 KNI
-532 NLYSDRDDSPK
+532 NH
-543 DYSDSFNYFDSDSDN
+543 
-558 ENNINPEDEDINIYS
+558 EDEDIDIYS
-573 GRDDSPEDYS
+573 G
-583 DSFNYFDSDSDNEN
+583 
-597 NINPEDEDI
+597 
-606 NIYSDR
+606 R
-612 DDSSEDYSDSF
+612 DDSSEDYSDPF

-657 ENEDELNT
+657 ENEDELDT

-689 VLGATGIAAAVTSC
+689 VLGAAGIAAAVTSC

-715 TSKSFESLMNS
+715 TNKSFESLMNS

-828 SLIENEANRTWF
+828 SLISNEANRTWF

-1019 KIDSKDESEYTVT
+1019 KIDSKDGSDYTVT

-1060 TTTEKVDASKLTD
+1060 TTTEKVDESKLTD

-1169 EKDVNNYKNSGSNIN
+1169 EKDVNNYKNSGSNVN

-1236 TKDENEKPGSDV
+1236 TKDENEKPGNDV

-1287 EVKNYQSST
+1287 EVKNYQSSI
-1296 NNTNDTIDKT
+1296 NSTNDTIDKT

-1312 NTSSNDEY
+1312 DTSSNDEY

>member
-1 MRIDWK
+1 MKIDWE
-7 NVISVDMEYPDEE
+7 NVISVDMEYPDKA
-20 RTEDILYV
+20 RAKDILYV
-28 EYKDDRLEKVVYPR
+28 EYKDGRLEKVVYPR
-42 GIPSDELLEI
+42 GIPSDELLEM
-52 LNLADKKKI
+52 LNLADEKKI
-61 DLRVIEENSE
+61 DLKVIEENSE

-100 KIAYVKKYDGTVEKV
+100 KVAYVKKYDGTVEKV
-115 PYSEDMNRF
+115 PYSEDMDKF
-124 IYENLEAKKHGR
+124 IYENLEAKKQGR
-136 SSKFF
+136 VSKFF
-141 EISNDPEVA
+141 EISNDPKVA
-150 KGQVKALEEVIAKKN
+150 KE
-165 NQTPVDNS
+165 
-173 THSDEEKDLNT
+173 
-184 KTKKKNSSGVR
+184 
-195 NFVEM
+195 
-200 AKFYLDPS
+200 
-208 EFPEYFDS
+208 
-216 DTEEPI
+216 
-222 EESKEDKTDL
+222 
-232 KDVET
+232 
-237 DGYRIKNNPTH
+237 
-248 EKDSEK
+248 
-254 EKLNEAAAQ
+254 
-263 KFNDE
+263 
-268 TETLVIDGNGDKKV
+268 
-282 AYVKK
+282 
-287 YDGTVEKIPYSKD
+287 
-300 MDKFISEQKAAKE
+300 
-313 RGERPRFFEISND
+313 
-326 PEVAKGQVKA
+326 QVKA

-353 TYSDELVEEE
+353 TYSDELVE
-363 NKENRT
+363 
-369 DLKDIETDGYETKN
+369 
-383 SPAHEEDSE
+383 
-392 KEKLNEAAAQ
+392 
-402 KFNDETEGLAI
+402 
-413 DENGIAYVK
+413 
-422 KYDGTVE
+422 
-429 KIPYSKYMDKFISEQ
+429 
-444 KAAKERG
+444 
-451 ESSRFFEFSND
+451 
-462 PEVAKEQVESLE
+462 
-474 KLVAENNN
+474 
-482 QTSVDNSTYSD
+482 
-493 ELAEAEEENKKEEV
+493 AEAEEENKEAEV
-507 ENTPTADSILDSDNK
+507 ENTPVADSILDSDN
-522 KNIDAEDKDV
+522 
-532 NLYSDRDDSPK
+532 
-543 DYSDSFNYFDSDSDN
+543 
-558 ENNINPEDEDINIYS
+558 ENNINHEDEDIDIYS
-573 GRDDSPEDYS
+573 G
-583 DSFNYFDSDSDNEN
+583 
-597 NINPEDEDI
+597 
-606 NIYSDR
+606 R

-657 ENEDELNT
+657 ENEDELDT

-672 NYNKKKAAKIAI
+672 NYNKKKTAAKIAI

-715 TSKSFESLMNS
+715 TNKSFESLMNS

-828 SLIENEANRTWF
+828 SLISNEANRTWF

-888 CVKNLAFNMIRGY
+888 CVKNLAFNMICGY

-1019 KIDSKDESEYTVT
+1019 KIDSKDGSEYTVT

-1060 TTTEKVDASKLTD
+1060 TTTEKVDESKLTD

-1106 AAHNYANEVGAYK
+1106 AAHNYANEEGAYK
-1119 HSAIYNSMDI
+1119 HSAIYNAIDI

-1144 DVAKNRYA
+1144 DVVKNRYA
-1152 YEGRETLLSDSQ
+1152 YEKRETLLTDSQ

-1169 EKDVNNYKNSGSNIN
+1169 EKDVNNYKNSGSNVN

-1190 YKLGWTESMNTA
+1190 YKLGWTDGISDA
-1202 LEADKQNGKA
+1202 LEADMKNGEL

-1276 VGKEYSAIPEA
+1276 VGKEYSAIPEG
-1287 EVKNYQSST
+1287 EVENYQSSI
-1296 NNTNDTIDKT
+1296 NSTNDTIDKT

-1312 NTSSNDEY
+1312 DTSSNDEY

>member
-1 MRIDWK
+1 MKIDWE
-7 NVISVDMEYPDEE
+7 NVISVDMEYPDKA
-20 RTEDILYV
+20 RAKDILYV
-28 EYKDDRLEKVVYPR
+28 EYKDGRLEKVVYPR
-42 GIPSDELLEI
+42 GIPSDELEEMI
-52 LNLADKKKI
+52 NLADEKKI
-61 DLRVIEENSE
+61 DLKVIEENSE

-100 KIAYVKKYDGTVEKV
+100 KVAYVKKYDGTVEKV
-115 PYSEDMNRF
+115 PYSEDMDKF
-124 IYENLEAKKHGR
+124 IYENLEAKKQGR
-136 SSKFF
+136 VSKFF

-150 KGQVKALEEVIAKKN
+150 KE
-165 NQTPVDNS
+165 
-173 THSDEEKDLNT
+173 
-184 KTKKKNSSGVR
+184 
-195 NFVEM
+195 
-200 AKFYLDPS
+200 
-208 EFPEYFDS
+208 
-216 DTEEPI
+216 
-222 EESKEDKTDL
+222 
-232 KDVET
+232 
-237 DGYRIKNNPTH
+237 
-248 EKDSEK
+248 
-254 EKLNEAAAQ
+254 
-263 KFNDE
+263 
-268 TETLVIDGNGDKKV
+268 
-282 AYVKK
+282 
-287 YDGTVEKIPYSKD
+287 
-300 MDKFISEQKAAKE
+300 
-313 RGERPRFFEISND
+313 
-326 PEVAKGQVKA
+326 QVKA

-343 RNNQTPVDNS
+343 RDNQTPVDNS
-353 TYSDELVEEE
+353 TYSDELVE
-363 NKENRT
+363 
-369 DLKDIETDGYETKN
+369 
-383 SPAHEEDSE
+383 
-392 KEKLNEAAAQ
+392 
-402 KFNDETEGLAI
+402 
-413 DENGIAYVK
+413 
-422 KYDGTVE
+422 
-429 KIPYSKYMDKFISEQ
+429 
-444 KAAKERG
+444 
-451 ESSRFFEFSND
+451 
-462 PEVAKEQVESLE
+462 
-474 KLVAENNN
+474 
-482 QTSVDNSTYSD
+482 
-493 ELAEAEEENKKEEV
+493 AEAEEENKEAEV
-507 ENTPTADSILDSDNK
+507 ENTPVADSILDSDNEN
-522 KNIDAEDKDV
+522 NINHEDEDIDI
-532 NLYSDRDDSPK
+532 YSGRDDSPK

-558 ENNINPEDEDINIYS
+558 ENNINHEDEDIDIYS
-573 GRDDSPEDYS
+573 G
-583 DSFNYFDSDSDNEN
+583 
-597 NINPEDEDI
+597 
-606 NIYSDR
+606 R
-612 DDSSEDYSDSF
+612 DDSSEDYSDPF

-657 ENEDELNT
+657 ENEDELDT

-672 NYNKKKAAKIAI
+672 NYNKKKAAAKIAM

-715 TSKSFESLMNS
+715 TNKSFESLMNS

-752 DKDVF
+752 DKNVF

-789 YKIFGT
+789 YEIFGT
-795 DEIDTNDIMV
+795 DEIDTNDIMA

-828 SLIENEANRTWF
+828 SLISNEANRTWF

-881 NDEATLS
+881 NDEATLA
-888 CVKNLAFNMIRGY
+888 CVKNLAFNMICGY

-999 DSNMEI
+999 GSNMEV
-1005 EDDVLYMNRIRGLT
+1005 EDDVLYPNRIRGLT
-1019 KIDSKDESEYTVT
+1019 KIDSKDESEYTVP
-1032 KEVWDKMT
+1032 KEVWDEMT
-1040 TEERLDFAKKNGKV
+1040 PEERLDFAKKNGKV

-1060 TTTEKVDASKLTD
+1060 TTTEKVDESKLTD

-1083 TYEVNGHK
+1083 TYEVNGHR
-1091 FNSLECKEAYKEGYL
+1091 FNSVETAEAYKQGYL
-1106 AAHNYANEVGAYK
+1106 AAHNYANEEGAYK
-1119 HSAIYNSMDI
+1119 HSAIYNAIDI

-1144 DVAKNRYA
+1144 DVVKNRYA
-1152 YEGRETLLSDSQ
+1152 YEKRETLLTDSQ

-1190 YKLGWTESMNTA
+1190 YKLGWTDGISDA
-1202 LEADKQNGKA
+1202 LEADMKNGEL

-1255 FDENDDPYL
+1255 FDENDPYL
-1264 DGPDPDIVDPDT
+1264 GGPDPSKVDPNT

-1287 EVKNYQSST
+1287 EVENYQSSI
-1296 NNTNDTIDKT
+1296 NSTNDTIDKT

-1312 NTSSNDEY
+1312 DTSSNDEY

-1348 EEVKTLSLKR
+1348 EEVKVLSLKH

>member
-7 NVISVDMEYPDEE
+7 NVISVDMEYPDKA
-20 RTEDILYV
+20 RAKDILYV
-28 EYKDDRLEKVVYPR
+28 EYKDGRLEKVVYPR
-42 GIPSDELLEI
+42 GIPSDELVEI
-52 LNLADKKKI
+52 LNLADEKKI
-61 DLRVIEENSE
+61 DLKVIEENSE
-71 EKKLNED
+71 EKKFNED

-100 KIAYVKKYDGTVEKV
+100 KVAYVKKYDGTVEKV
-115 PYSEDMNRF
+115 PYSEDMDKF
-124 IYENLEAKKHGR
+124 IYENLEAKKQGR
-136 SSKFF
+136 VSKFF
-141 EISNDPEVA
+141 EISNDPKVA
-150 KGQVKALEEVIAKKN
+150 KE
-165 NQTPVDNS
+165 
-173 THSDEEKDLNT
+173 
-184 KTKKKNSSGVR
+184 
-195 NFVEM
+195 
-200 AKFYLDPS
+200 
-208 EFPEYFDS
+208 
-216 DTEEPI
+216 
-222 EESKEDKTDL
+222 
-232 KDVET
+232 
-237 DGYRIKNNPTH
+237 
-248 EKDSEK
+248 
-254 EKLNEAAAQ
+254 
-263 KFNDE
+263 
-268 TETLVIDGNGDKKV
+268 
-282 AYVKK
+282 
-287 YDGTVEKIPYSKD
+287 
-300 MDKFISEQKAAKE
+300 
-313 RGERPRFFEISND
+313 
-326 PEVAKGQVKA
+326 QVKA

-363 NKENRT
+363 NKENKT

-383 SPAHEEDSE
+383 NPTHEEDSE

-402 KFNDETEGLAI
+402 KFNDETEGLVV
-413 DENGIAYVK
+413 DGNGIAYVN

-451 ESSRFFEFSND
+451 ESSKLFEFSND

-474 KLVAENNN
+474 KLVAKNNN
-482 QTSVDNSTYSD
+482 QTSVDNSTYTD
-493 ELAEAEEENKKEEV
+493 EFAEAEAETKAEAEEENKEAEV
-507 ENTPTADSILDSDNK
+507 ENTPVADSILDSDN
-522 KNIDAEDKDV
+522 
-532 NLYSDRDDSPK
+532 
-543 DYSDSFNYFDSDSDN
+543 
-558 ENNINPEDEDINIYS
+558 ENNINHEDEDIDIYS
-573 GRDDSPEDYS
+573 G
-583 DSFNYFDSDSDNEN
+583 
-597 NINPEDEDI
+597 
-606 NIYSDR
+606 R
-612 DDSSEDYSDSF
+612 DDSSEDYSDPF

-657 ENEDELNT
+657 ENEDELDT

-689 VLGATGIAAAVTSC
+689 VLGAAGIAAAVTSC

-715 TSKSFESLMNS
+715 TNKSFESLMNS

-828 SLIENEANRTWF
+828 SLISNEANRTWF

-1019 KIDSKDESEYTVT
+1019 KIDSKDGSDYTVT

-1060 TTTEKVDASKLTD
+1060 TTTEKVDESKLTD

-1169 EKDVNNYKNSGSNIN
+1169 EKDVNNYKNSGSNVN

-1236 TKDENEKPGSDV
+1236 TKDENEKPGNDV

-1287 EVKNYQSST
+1287 EVKNYQSSI
-1296 NNTNDTIDKT
+1296 NSTNDTIDKT

-1312 NTSSNDEY
+1312 DTSSNDEY

>member
-7 NVISVDMEYPDEE
+7 NVISVDMEYPDKA
-20 RTEDILYV
+20 RAKDILYV
-28 EYKDDRLEKVVYPR
+28 EYKDGRLEKVVYPR
-42 GIPSDELLEI
+42 GIPSDELVEI
-52 LNLADKKKI
+52 LNLADEKKI
-61 DLRVIEENSE
+61 DLKVIEENSE
-71 EKKLNED
+71 EKKFNED

-100 KIAYVKKYDGTVEKV
+100 KVAYVKKYDGTVEKV
-115 PYSEDMNRF
+115 PYSEDMDKF
-124 IYENLEAKKHGR
+124 IYENLEAKKQGR
-136 SSKFF
+136 VSKFF
-141 EISNDPEVA
+141 EISNDPKVA
-150 KGQVKALEEVIAKKN
+150 KEQVKALEEVIAKKN
-165 NQTPVDNS
+165 NQTS
-173 THSDEEKDLNT
+173 
-184 KTKKKNSSGVR
+184 
-195 NFVEM
+195 
-200 AKFYLDPS
+200 
-208 EFPEYFDS
+208 
-216 DTEEPI
+216 
-222 EESKEDKTDL
+222 
-232 KDVET
+232 
-237 DGYRIKNNPTH
+237 
-248 EKDSEK
+248 
-254 EKLNEAAAQ
+254 
-263 KFNDE
+263 
-268 TETLVIDGNGDKKV
+268 
-282 AYVKK
+282 
-287 YDGTVEKIPYSKD
+287 
-300 MDKFISEQKAAKE
+300 
-313 RGERPRFFEISND
+313 
-326 PEVAKGQVKA
+326 
-336 LEEVIEK
+336 
-343 RNNQTPVDNS
+343 VDNS
-353 TYSDELVEEE
+353 TYSDELVEAETEEE
-363 NKENRT
+363 NKE
-369 DLKDIETDGYETKN
+369 
-383 SPAHEEDSE
+383 A
-392 KEKLNEAAAQ
+392 
-402 KFNDETEGLAI
+402 
-413 DENGIAYVK
+413 
-422 KYDGTVE
+422 
-429 KIPYSKYMDKFISEQ
+429 
-444 KAAKERG
+444 
-451 ESSRFFEFSND
+451 
-462 PEVAKEQVESLE
+462 
-474 KLVAENNN
+474 
-482 QTSVDNSTYSD
+482 
-493 ELAEAEEENKKEEV
+493 EV
-507 ENTPTADSILDSDNK
+507 ENTPVADSILDSDN
-522 KNIDAEDKDV
+522 
-532 NLYSDRDDSPK
+532 
-543 DYSDSFNYFDSDSDN
+543 
-558 ENNINPEDEDINIYS
+558 ENNINHEDEDIDIYS
-573 GRDDSPEDYS
+573 G
-583 DSFNYFDSDSDNEN
+583 
-597 NINPEDEDI
+597 
-606 NIYSDR
+606 R
-612 DDSSEDYSDSF
+612 DDSSEDYSDPF

-657 ENEDELNT
+657 ENEDELDT

-689 VLGATGIAAAVTSC
+689 VLGAAGIAAAVTSC

-715 TSKSFESLMNS
+715 TNKSFESLMNS

-828 SLIENEANRTWF
+828 SLISNEANRTWF

-909 YQQYLVVSTEPGSF
+909 YQQYLVVSTAPGSF

-1019 KIDSKDESEYTVT
+1019 KIDSKDGSDYTVT

-1060 TTTEKVDASKLTD
+1060 TTTEKVDESKLTD

-1169 EKDVNNYKNSGSNIN
+1169 EKDVNNYKNSGSNVN

-1236 TKDENEKPGSDV
+1236 TKDENEKPGNDV

-1287 EVKNYQSST
+1287 EVKNYQSSI
-1296 NNTNDTIDKT
+1296 NSTNDTIDKT

-1312 NTSSNDEY
+1312 DTSSNDEY

>member
-7 NVISVDMEYPDEE
+7 NVISVDMEYPDKT
-20 RTEDILYV
+20 RAKDILYV
-28 EYKDDRLEKVVYPR
+28 EYKDGRLEKVVYPR
-42 GIPSDELLEI
+42 GIPSDELVEM
-52 LNLADKKKI
+52 LNLADEKKI
-61 DLRVIEENSE
+61 DLKVIEENSE
-71 EKKLNED
+71 EKKFNED

-100 KIAYVKKYDGTVEKV
+100 KVAYVKKYDGTVEKV
-115 PYSEDMNRF
+115 PYSEDMDKF

-136 SSKFF
+136 VSKFF

-150 KGQVKALEEVIAKKN
+150 KGQVQALEK
-165 NQTPVDNS
+165 
-173 THSDEEKDLNT
+173 
-184 KTKKKNSSGVR
+184 
-195 NFVEM
+195 
-200 AKFYLDPS
+200 
-208 EFPEYFDS
+208 
-216 DTEEPI
+216 
-222 EESKEDKTDL
+222 
-232 KDVET
+232 
-237 DGYRIKNNPTH
+237 
-248 EKDSEK
+248 
-254 EKLNEAAAQ
+254 
-263 KFNDE
+263 
-268 TETLVIDGNGDKKV
+268 
-282 AYVKK
+282 
-287 YDGTVEKIPYSKD
+287 
-300 MDKFISEQKAAKE
+300 
-313 RGERPRFFEISND
+313 
-326 PEVAKGQVKA
+326 
-336 LEEVIEK
+336 VIEK

-363 NKENRT
+363 NKEDKT

-383 SPAHEEDSE
+383 NPTHEEDSE

-402 KFNDETEGLAI
+402 KFNDETEGLVI
-413 DENGIAYVK
+413 DGNGIAYVN

-451 ESSRFFEFSND
+451 ESSKLFEFSND

-474 KLVAENNN
+474 KLVAKNNN

-493 ELAEAEEENKKEEV
+493 EFAEAETEEENKEAEV
-507 ENTPTADSILDSDNK
+507 ENTPVADSILDSDN
-522 KNIDAEDKDV
+522 
-532 NLYSDRDDSPK
+532 
-543 DYSDSFNYFDSDSDN
+543 
-558 ENNINPEDEDINIYS
+558 ENNINHEDEDIDIYS
-573 GRDDSPEDYS
+573 G
-583 DSFNYFDSDSDNEN
+583 
-597 NINPEDEDI
+597 
-606 NIYSDR
+606 R
-612 DDSSEDYSDSF
+612 DDSSEDYSDPF

-657 ENEDELNT
+657 ENEDELDT

-689 VLGATGIAAAVTSC
+689 VLGAAGIAAAVTSC

-715 TSKSFESLMNS
+715 TNKSFESLMNS

-828 SLIENEANRTWF
+828 SLISNEANRTWF

-1019 KIDSKDESEYTVT
+1019 KIDSKDGSDYTVT

-1060 TTTEKVDASKLTD
+1060 TTTEKVDESKLTD

-1169 EKDVNNYKNSGSNIN
+1169 EKDVNNYKNSGSNVN

-1236 TKDENEKPGSDV
+1236 TKDENEKPGNDV

-1276 VGKEYSAIPEA
+1276 VGKEYSAIPEG
-1287 EVKNYQSST
+1287 EVKNYQSSI
-1296 NNTNDTIDKT
+1296 NSTNDTIDKA

-1312 NTSSNDEY
+1312 DTSSNDEY

>member
-7 NVISVDMEYPDEE
+7 NVISVDMEYPDKT
-20 RTEDILYV
+20 RAKDILYV
-28 EYKDDRLEKVVYPR
+28 EYKDGRLEKVVYPR
-42 GIPSDELLEI
+42 GIPSDELVEM
-52 LNLADKKKI
+52 LNLADEKKI
-61 DLRVIEENSE
+61 DLKVIEENSE
-71 EKKLNED
+71 EKKFNED

-100 KIAYVKKYDGTVEKV
+100 KVAYVKKYDGTVEKV
-115 PYSEDMNRF
+115 PYSEDMDKF
-124 IYENLEAKKHGR
+124 IYENLEAKKQGR
-136 SSKFF
+136 VSKFF
-141 EISNDPEVA
+141 EISNDPKVA
-150 KGQVKALEEVIAKKN
+150 KEQVKALEEVIAKKN
-165 NQTPVDNS
+165 NQTS
-173 THSDEEKDLNT
+173 
-184 KTKKKNSSGVR
+184 
-195 NFVEM
+195 
-200 AKFYLDPS
+200 
-208 EFPEYFDS
+208 
-216 DTEEPI
+216 
-222 EESKEDKTDL
+222 
-232 KDVET
+232 
-237 DGYRIKNNPTH
+237 
-248 EKDSEK
+248 
-254 EKLNEAAAQ
+254 
-263 KFNDE
+263 
-268 TETLVIDGNGDKKV
+268 
-282 AYVKK
+282 
-287 YDGTVEKIPYSKD
+287 
-300 MDKFISEQKAAKE
+300 
-313 RGERPRFFEISND
+313 
-326 PEVAKGQVKA
+326 
-336 LEEVIEK
+336 
-343 RNNQTPVDNS
+343 VDNS
-353 TYSDELVEEE
+353 TYSDELVEAETEEE
-363 NKENRT
+363 NKE
-369 DLKDIETDGYETKN
+369 
-383 SPAHEEDSE
+383 A
-392 KEKLNEAAAQ
+392 
-402 KFNDETEGLAI
+402 
-413 DENGIAYVK
+413 
-422 KYDGTVE
+422 
-429 KIPYSKYMDKFISEQ
+429 
-444 KAAKERG
+444 
-451 ESSRFFEFSND
+451 
-462 PEVAKEQVESLE
+462 
-474 KLVAENNN
+474 
-482 QTSVDNSTYSD
+482 
-493 ELAEAEEENKKEEV
+493 EV
-507 ENTPTADSILDSDNK
+507 ENTPVADSILDSDN
-522 KNIDAEDKDV
+522 
-532 NLYSDRDDSPK
+532 
-543 DYSDSFNYFDSDSDN
+543 
-558 ENNINPEDEDINIYS
+558 ENNINHEDEDIDIYS
-573 GRDDSPEDYS
+573 G
-583 DSFNYFDSDSDNEN
+583 
-597 NINPEDEDI
+597 
-606 NIYSDR
+606 R
-612 DDSSEDYSDSF
+612 DDSSEDYSDPF

-657 ENEDELNT
+657 ENEDELDT

-715 TSKSFESLMNS
+715 TNKSFESLMNS

-828 SLIENEANRTWF
+828 SLISNEANRTWF

-909 YQQYLVVSTEPGSF
+909 YQQYLVVSTAPGSF

-1019 KIDSKDESEYTVT
+1019 KIDSKDGSDYTVT

-1060 TTTEKVDASKLTD
+1060 TTTEKVDESKLTD

-1169 EKDVNNYKNSGSNIN
+1169 EKDVNNYKNSGSNVN

-1236 TKDENEKPGSDV
+1236 TKDENEKPGNDV
-1248 DEPNIPT
+1248 DGPNIPT

-1287 EVKNYQSST
+1287 EVKNYQSSI
-1296 NNTNDTIDKT
+1296 NSTNDTIDKT

-1312 NTSSNDEY
+1312 DTSSNDEY

>member
-1 MRIDWK
+1 MKIDWE
-7 NVISVDMEYPDEE
+7 NVISVDMEYPDKT
-20 RTEDILYV
+20 RAKDILYV
-28 EYKDDRLEKVVYPR
+28 EYKDGRLEKVVYPR
-42 GIPSDELLEI
+42 GIPSDELVEMLS
-52 LNLADKKKI
+52 LADKEKI

-100 KIAYVKKYDGTVEKV
+100 KVAYVKKYDGTVEKV
-115 PYSEDMNRF
+115 PYSEDMDKF
-124 IYENLEAKKHGR
+124 IYENLEAKKQGR
-136 SSKFF
+136 VSKFF
-141 EISNDPEVA
+141 EISNDPKVA
-150 KGQVKALEEVIAKKN
+150 KE
-165 NQTPVDNS
+165 
-173 THSDEEKDLNT
+173 
-184 KTKKKNSSGVR
+184 
-195 NFVEM
+195 
-200 AKFYLDPS
+200 
-208 EFPEYFDS
+208 
-216 DTEEPI
+216 
-222 EESKEDKTDL
+222 
-232 KDVET
+232 
-237 DGYRIKNNPTH
+237 
-248 EKDSEK
+248 
-254 EKLNEAAAQ
+254 
-263 KFNDE
+263 
-268 TETLVIDGNGDKKV
+268 
-282 AYVKK
+282 
-287 YDGTVEKIPYSKD
+287 
-300 MDKFISEQKAAKE
+300 
-313 RGERPRFFEISND
+313 
-326 PEVAKGQVKA
+326 QVKA

-353 TYSDELVEEE
+353 TYSDELVE
-363 NKENRT
+363 
-369 DLKDIETDGYETKN
+369 
-383 SPAHEEDSE
+383 A
-392 KEKLNEAAAQ
+392 
-402 KFNDETEGLAI
+402 ETE
-413 DENGIAYVK
+413 
-422 KYDGTVE
+422 T
-429 KIPYSKYMDKFISEQ
+429 
-444 KAAKERG
+444 
-451 ESSRFFEFSND
+451 
-462 PEVAKEQVESLE
+462 
-474 KLVAENNN
+474 
-482 QTSVDNSTYSD
+482 
-493 ELAEAEEENKKEEV
+493 EAEEENKEAEV
-507 ENTPTADSILDSDNK
+507 ENTPVADSILDSDN
-522 KNIDAEDKDV
+522 
-532 NLYSDRDDSPK
+532 
-543 DYSDSFNYFDSDSDN
+543 
-558 ENNINPEDEDINIYS
+558 ENNINHEDEDIDIYS
-573 GRDDSPEDYS
+573 G
-583 DSFNYFDSDSDNEN
+583 
-597 NINPEDEDI
+597 
-606 NIYSDR
+606 R

-657 ENEDELNT
+657 ENEDELDT
-665 RADKLEK
+665 RADKLE

-689 VLGATGIAAAVTSC
+689 VLGAAGIAAAVTSC

-715 TSKSFESLMNS
+715 TNKSFESLMNS

-828 SLIENEANRTWF
+828 SLISNEANRTWF

-888 CVKNLAFNMIRGY
+888 CVKNLAFNMICGY

-1019 KIDSKDESEYTVT
+1019 KIDSKDGSEYTVT

-1060 TTTEKVDASKLTD
+1060 TTTEKVDESKLTD

-1169 EKDVNNYKNSGSNIN
+1169 EKDVNNYKNSGSNVN

-1264 DGPDPDIVDPDT
+1264 DGPDPDIVDPNT
-1276 VGKEYSAIPEA
+1276 VGKEYSAIPEG
-1287 EVKNYQSST
+1287 EVENYQSSI
-1296 NNTNDTIDKT
+1296 NSTNDTIDKT

-1312 NTSSNDEY
+1312 DTSSNDEY

-1348 EEVKTLSLKR
+1348 EEVKTLSLSLKR

>member
-7 NVISVDMEYPDEE
+7 NVISVDMEYPDKA
-20 RTEDILYV
+20 RAKDILYV
-28 EYKDDRLEKVVYPR
+28 EYKDGRLEKVVYPR
-42 GIPSDELLEI
+42 GIPSDELVEM
-52 LNLADKKKI
+52 LNLADEKKI
-61 DLRVIEENSE
+61 DLKVIEENSE
-71 EKKLNED
+71 EKKFNED

-100 KIAYVKKYDGTVEKV
+100 KVAYVKKYDGTVEKV
-115 PYSEDMNRF
+115 PYSEDMDKF
-124 IYENLEAKKHGR
+124 IYENLEAKKQGR
-136 SSKFF
+136 VSKFF

-150 KGQVKALEEVIAKKN
+150 KE
-165 NQTPVDNS
+165 
-173 THSDEEKDLNT
+173 
-184 KTKKKNSSGVR
+184 
-195 NFVEM
+195 
-200 AKFYLDPS
+200 
-208 EFPEYFDS
+208 
-216 DTEEPI
+216 
-222 EESKEDKTDL
+222 
-232 KDVET
+232 
-237 DGYRIKNNPTH
+237 
-248 EKDSEK
+248 
-254 EKLNEAAAQ
+254 
-263 KFNDE
+263 
-268 TETLVIDGNGDKKV
+268 
-282 AYVKK
+282 
-287 YDGTVEKIPYSKD
+287 
-300 MDKFISEQKAAKE
+300 
-313 RGERPRFFEISND
+313 
-326 PEVAKGQVKA
+326 QVKA

-353 TYSDELVEEE
+353 TYSDELVE
-363 NKENRT
+363 
-369 DLKDIETDGYETKN
+369 
-383 SPAHEEDSE
+383 
-392 KEKLNEAAAQ
+392 
-402 KFNDETEGLAI
+402 
-413 DENGIAYVK
+413 
-422 KYDGTVE
+422 
-429 KIPYSKYMDKFISEQ
+429 
-444 KAAKERG
+444 
-451 ESSRFFEFSND
+451 
-462 PEVAKEQVESLE
+462 
-474 KLVAENNN
+474 
-482 QTSVDNSTYSD
+482 
-493 ELAEAEEENKKEEV
+493 AEEENKEAEV
-507 ENTPTADSILDSDNK
+507 ENTPVADSILDSDN
-522 KNIDAEDKDV
+522 
-532 NLYSDRDDSPK
+532 
-543 DYSDSFNYFDSDSDN
+543 
-558 ENNINPEDEDINIYS
+558 ENNINHEDEDIDIYS
-573 GRDDSPEDYS
+573 G
-583 DSFNYFDSDSDNEN
+583 
-597 NINPEDEDI
+597 
-606 NIYSDR
+606 R
-612 DDSSEDYSDSF
+612 DDSSEDYSDPF

-643 NFDTEANELNDDEV
+643 NFDTEANELNDDKV
-657 ENEDELNT
+657 ENEDELDT

-689 VLGATGIAAAVTSC
+689 VLGAAGIAAAVTSC

-715 TSKSFESLMNS
+715 TNKSFESLMNS

-828 SLIENEANRTWF
+828 SLISNEANRTWF

-909 YQQYLVVSTEPGSF
+909 YQQYLVVSTAPGSF

-1019 KIDSKDESEYTVT
+1019 KIDSKDGSDYTVT

-1060 TTTEKVDASKLTD
+1060 TTTEKVDESKLTD

-1083 TYEVNGHK
+1083 TYEVNGHN

-1169 EKDVNNYKNSGSNIN
+1169 EKDVNNYKNSGSNVN

-1255 FDENDDPYL
+1255 FDGNDV

-1287 EVKNYQSST
+1287 EVKNYQSSI
-1296 NNTNDTIDKT
+1296 NSTNDTIDKT

>member
-1 MRIDWK
+1 MKIDWE
-7 NVISVDMEYPDEE
+7 NVISVDMEYPDKT
-20 RTEDILYV
+20 RAKDILYV
-28 EYKDDRLEKVVYPR
+28 EYKDGRLEKVVYPR
-42 GIPSDELLEI
+42 GIPSDELVEMLS
-52 LNLADKKKI
+52 LADKEKI

-100 KIAYVKKYDGTVEKV
+100 KVAYVKKYDGTVEKV
-115 PYSEDMNRF
+115 PYSEDMDKF
-124 IYENLEAKKHGR
+124 IYENLEAKKQGR
-136 SSKFF
+136 VSKFF
-141 EISNDPEVA
+141 EISNDPKVA
-150 KGQVKALEEVIAKKN
+150 KE
-165 NQTPVDNS
+165 
-173 THSDEEKDLNT
+173 
-184 KTKKKNSSGVR
+184 
-195 NFVEM
+195 
-200 AKFYLDPS
+200 
-208 EFPEYFDS
+208 
-216 DTEEPI
+216 
-222 EESKEDKTDL
+222 
-232 KDVET
+232 
-237 DGYRIKNNPTH
+237 
-248 EKDSEK
+248 
-254 EKLNEAAAQ
+254 
-263 KFNDE
+263 
-268 TETLVIDGNGDKKV
+268 
-282 AYVKK
+282 
-287 YDGTVEKIPYSKD
+287 
-300 MDKFISEQKAAKE
+300 
-313 RGERPRFFEISND
+313 
-326 PEVAKGQVKA
+326 QVKA

-353 TYSDELVEEE
+353 TYSDELVEGE
-363 NKENRT
+363 NKE
-369 DLKDIETDGYETKN
+369 
-383 SPAHEEDSE
+383 A
-392 KEKLNEAAAQ
+392 
-402 KFNDETEGLAI
+402 
-413 DENGIAYVK
+413 
-422 KYDGTVE
+422 
-429 KIPYSKYMDKFISEQ
+429 
-444 KAAKERG
+444 
-451 ESSRFFEFSND
+451 
-462 PEVAKEQVESLE
+462 
-474 KLVAENNN
+474 
-482 QTSVDNSTYSD
+482 
-493 ELAEAEEENKKEEV
+493 EV
-507 ENTPTADSILDSDNK
+507 ENTPVADSILDSDN
-522 KNIDAEDKDV
+522 
-532 NLYSDRDDSPK
+532 
-543 DYSDSFNYFDSDSDN
+543 
-558 ENNINPEDEDINIYS
+558 ENNINHEDEDIDIYS
-573 GRDDSPEDYS
+573 G
-583 DSFNYFDSDSDNEN
+583 
-597 NINPEDEDI
+597 
-606 NIYSDR
+606 R
-612 DDSSEDYSDSF
+612 DDSSEDYSDPF

-657 ENEDELNT
+657 ENEDELDT

-672 NYNKKKAAKIAI
+672 NYNKKKAAAKIAM

-689 VLGATGIAAAVTSC
+689 VLGAAGIAAAVTSC

-715 TSKSFESLMNS
+715 TNKSFESLMNS

-738 NVFSVTEALNSKAL
+738 NVFSVTEALNSKTL
-752 DKDVF
+752 DKNVF

-828 SLIENEANRTWF
+828 SLISNEANRTWF

-888 CVKNLAFNMIRGY
+888 CVKNLAFNMICGY

-1060 TTTEKVDASKLTD
+1060 TTIEKVDESKLTD

-1083 TYEVNGHK
+1083 TYEVNGHR
-1091 FNSLECKEAYKEGYL
+1091 FNSVETAEAYKQGYL
-1106 AAHNYANEVGAYK
+1106 AAHNYANEEGAYK
-1119 HSAIYNSMDI
+1119 HSAIYNAIDI

-1144 DVAKNRYA
+1144 DVVKNRYA
-1152 YEGRETLLSDSQ
+1152 YEKRETLLTDSQ

-1190 YKLGWTESMNTA
+1190 YKLGWTDGISDA
-1202 LEADKQNGKA
+1202 LEADMKNG
-1212 EREEAERLYKEAQEE
+1212 
-1227 AKRENEKTP
+1227 
-1236 TKDENEKPGSDV
+1236 
-1248 DEPNIPT
+1248 
-1255 FDENDDPYL
+1255 
-1264 DGPDPDIVDPDT
+1264 
-1276 VGKEYSAIPEA
+1276 
-1287 EVKNYQSST
+1287 
-1296 NNTNDTIDKT
+1296 
-1306 TEISEE
+1306 
-1312 NTSSNDEY
+1312 
-1320 EADEMPDLDIEV
+1320 
-1332 SEADLDSYFD
+1332 
-1342 SYINNN
+1342 
-1348 EEVKTLSLKR
+1348 

>member
-1 MRIDWK
+1 MKIDWE
-7 NVISVDMEYPDEE
+7 NVISVDMEYPDKA
-20 RTEDILYV
+20 RAKDILYV
-28 EYKDDRLEKVVYPR
+28 EYKDGRLEKVVYPR
-42 GIPSDELLEI
+42 GIPSDELVEMLS
-52 LNLADKKKI
+52 LADKEKI

-100 KIAYVKKYDGTVEKV
+100 KVAYVKKYDGTVEKV
-115 PYSEDMNRF
+115 PYSEDMDKF
-124 IYENLEAKKHGR
+124 IYENLEAKKQGR
-136 SSKFF
+136 VSKFF
-141 EISNDPEVA
+141 EISNDPKVA
-150 KGQVKALEEVIAKKN
+150 KE
-165 NQTPVDNS
+165 
-173 THSDEEKDLNT
+173 
-184 KTKKKNSSGVR
+184 
-195 NFVEM
+195 
-200 AKFYLDPS
+200 
-208 EFPEYFDS
+208 
-216 DTEEPI
+216 
-222 EESKEDKTDL
+222 
-232 KDVET
+232 
-237 DGYRIKNNPTH
+237 
-248 EKDSEK
+248 
-254 EKLNEAAAQ
+254 
-263 KFNDE
+263 
-268 TETLVIDGNGDKKV
+268 
-282 AYVKK
+282 
-287 YDGTVEKIPYSKD
+287 
-300 MDKFISEQKAAKE
+300 
-313 RGERPRFFEISND
+313 
-326 PEVAKGQVKA
+326 QVKA

-353 TYSDELVEEE
+353 TYSDELVE
-363 NKENRT
+363 
-369 DLKDIETDGYETKN
+369 
-383 SPAHEEDSE
+383 A
-392 KEKLNEAAAQ
+392 
-402 KFNDETEGLAI
+402 ETE
-413 DENGIAYVK
+413 
-422 KYDGTVE
+422 
-429 KIPYSKYMDKFISEQ
+429 
-444 KAAKERG
+444 
-451 ESSRFFEFSND
+451 
-462 PEVAKEQVESLE
+462 
-474 KLVAENNN
+474 
-482 QTSVDNSTYSD
+482 
-493 ELAEAEEENKKEEV
+493 AEAEEENKEAEV
-507 ENTPTADSILDSDNK
+507 ENTPVADSILDSDN
-522 KNIDAEDKDV
+522 
-532 NLYSDRDDSPK
+532 
-543 DYSDSFNYFDSDSDN
+543 
-558 ENNINPEDEDINIYS
+558 ENNINHEDEDIDIYS
-573 GRDDSPEDYS
+573 G
-583 DSFNYFDSDSDNEN
+583 
-597 NINPEDEDI
+597 
-606 NIYSDR
+606 R
-612 DDSSEDYSDSF
+612 DDSSEDYSDPF

-657 ENEDELNT
+657 ENEDELDT

-689 VLGATGIAAAVTSC
+689 VLGAAGIAAAVTSC

-715 TSKSFESLMNS
+715 TNKSFESLMNS

-738 NVFSVTEALNSKAL
+738 NVFSVTEALNSKTL
-752 DKDVF
+752 DKNVF

-789 YKIFGT
+789 YEIFGT
-795 DEIDTNDIMV
+795 DEIDTNDIMA

-828 SLIENEANRTWF
+828 SLISNEANRTWF

-888 CVKNLAFNMIRGY
+888 CVKNLAFNMICGY

-909 YQQYLVVSTEPGSF
+909 YQQYLVVSTAPGSF

-1032 KEVWDKMT
+1032 KEVWDQMT

-1060 TTTEKVDASKLTD
+1060 TTTEKVDESKLTD

-1083 TYEVNGHK
+1083 TYEVNGHR
-1091 FNSLECKEAYKEGYL
+1091 FNSVETAEAYKQGYL
-1106 AAHNYANEVGAYK
+1106 AAHNYANEEGAYK
-1119 HSAIYNSMDI
+1119 HSAIYNAIDI

-1144 DVAKNRYA
+1144 DVVKNRYA
-1152 YEGRETLLSDSQ
+1152 YEKRETLLTDSQ

-1190 YKLGWTESMNTA
+1190 YKLGWTDGISDA
-1202 LEADKQNGKA
+1202 LEADMKNGEL

-1255 FDENDDPYL
+1255 FDENDDPYNDPYNDPYL
-1264 DGPDPDIVDPDT
+1264 GGPDPGIVDSDT

-1287 EVKNYQSST
+1287 EVENYQSSI
-1296 NNTNDTIDKT
+1296 NSTNDTIDKT

-1312 NTSSNDEY
+1312 DTSSNDEY

-1348 EEVKTLSLKR
+1348 EEVKTLSLSLKR

>member
-1 MRIDWK
+1 MKIDWE
-7 NVISVDMEYPDEE
+7 NVISVDMEYPDKT
-20 RTEDILYV
+20 RAKDILYV
-28 EYKDDRLEKVVYPR
+28 EYKDGRLEKVVYPR
-42 GIPSDELLEI
+42 GIPSDELVEMLS
-52 LNLADKKKI
+52 LADKEKI

-100 KIAYVKKYDGTVEKV
+100 KVAYVKKYDGTVEKV
-115 PYSEDMNRF
+115 PYSEDMDKF
-124 IYENLEAKKHGR
+124 IYENLEAKKQGR
-136 SSKFF
+136 VSKFF
-141 EISNDPEVA
+141 EISNDPKVA
-150 KGQVKALEEVIAKKN
+150 KE
-165 NQTPVDNS
+165 
-173 THSDEEKDLNT
+173 
-184 KTKKKNSSGVR
+184 
-195 NFVEM
+195 
-200 AKFYLDPS
+200 
-208 EFPEYFDS
+208 
-216 DTEEPI
+216 
-222 EESKEDKTDL
+222 
-232 KDVET
+232 
-237 DGYRIKNNPTH
+237 
-248 EKDSEK
+248 
-254 EKLNEAAAQ
+254 
-263 KFNDE
+263 
-268 TETLVIDGNGDKKV
+268 
-282 AYVKK
+282 
-287 YDGTVEKIPYSKD
+287 
-300 MDKFISEQKAAKE
+300 
-313 RGERPRFFEISND
+313 
-326 PEVAKGQVKA
+326 QVKA

-353 TYSDELVEEE
+353 TYSDELVE
-363 NKENRT
+363 
-369 DLKDIETDGYETKN
+369 
-383 SPAHEEDSE
+383 
-392 KEKLNEAAAQ
+392 
-402 KFNDETEGLAI
+402 
-413 DENGIAYVK
+413 
-422 KYDGTVE
+422 
-429 KIPYSKYMDKFISEQ
+429 
-444 KAAKERG
+444 
-451 ESSRFFEFSND
+451 
-462 PEVAKEQVESLE
+462 
-474 KLVAENNN
+474 
-482 QTSVDNSTYSD
+482 
-493 ELAEAEEENKKEEV
+493 AEAEEENKEAEV
-507 ENTPTADSILDSDNK
+507 ENTPVADSILDSDN
-522 KNIDAEDKDV
+522 
-532 NLYSDRDDSPK
+532 
-543 DYSDSFNYFDSDSDN
+543 
-558 ENNINPEDEDINIYS
+558 ENNINHEDEDIDIYS
-573 GRDDSPEDYS
+573 G
-583 DSFNYFDSDSDNEN
+583 
-597 NINPEDEDI
+597 
-606 NIYSDR
+606 R
-612 DDSSEDYSDSF
+612 DDSSEDYSDPF

-657 ENEDELNT
+657 ENEDELDT

-672 NYNKKKAAKIAI
+672 NYNKKKTAAKIAI

-689 VLGATGIAAAVTSC
+689 VFGATGIAAAVTSC

-715 TSKSFESLMNS
+715 TNKSFESLMNS

-828 SLIENEANRTWF
+828 SLISNEANRTWF

-881 NDEATLS
+881 NDEATLA
-888 CVKNLAFNMIRGY
+888 CVKNLAFNMICGY

-1032 KEVWDKMT
+1032 KEVWDQMT

-1060 TTTEKVDASKLTD
+1060 TTTEKVDESKLTD

-1106 AAHNYANEVGAYK
+1106 AAHNYANEEGAYK
-1119 HSAIYNSMDI
+1119 HSAIYNAIDI

-1144 DVAKNRYA
+1144 DVVKNRYA
-1152 YEGRETLLSDSQ
+1152 YEKRETLLTDSQ

-1190 YKLGWTESMNTA
+1190 YKLGWTDGISDA
-1202 LEADKQNGKA
+1202 LEADMKNGEL

-1236 TKDENEKPGSDV
+1236 TKDENEKPGNDV

-1264 DGPDPDIVDPDT
+1264 DGPDPDIVDPNT

-1287 EVKNYQSST
+1287 EVENYQSSI
-1296 NNTNDTIDKT
+1296 NSTNDTIDKT

-1312 NTSSNDEY
+1312 DTSSNDEY

-1348 EEVKTLSLKR
+1348 EEVKVLSLKH

>member
-1 MRIDWK
+1 MKIDWENVDNIGAVYSK
-7 NVISVDMEYPDEE
+7 NGEQVNAIN
-20 RTEDILYV
+20 TIYV
-28 EYKDDRLEKVVYPR
+28 EYKDGRLGKFTYPE
-42 GIPSDELLEI
+42 GVPLDELKNIKE
-52 LNLADKKKI
+52 LADSQKLTLKMF
-61 DLRVIEENSE
+61 DSNSE
-71 EKKLNED
+71 RDTKEIELYEYDLKVQE
-78 ILAAQKFNDETEALV
+78 FMDETEALV
-93 IDGNGDE
+93 IDNRGE
-100 KIAYVKKYDGTVEKV
+100 KGIAYIKKYDGSIEKR
-115 PYSEDMNRF
+115 PYSPIMDKF
-124 IYENLEAKKHGR
+124 IYESLEAKKQGKFG
-136 SSKFF
+136 KFF
-141 EISNDPEVA
+141 EIGEGPEA
-150 KGQVKALEEVIAKKN
+150 EKQVEALEEV
-165 NQTPVDNS
+165 
-173 THSDEEKDLNT
+173 
-184 KTKKKNSSGVR
+184 
-195 NFVEM
+195 M
-200 AKFYLDPS
+200 ARK
-208 EFPEYFDS
+208 
-216 DTEEPI
+216 
-222 EESKEDKTDL
+222 
-232 KDVET
+232 
-237 DGYRIKNNPTH
+237 
-248 EKDSEK
+248 EK
-254 EKLNEAAAQ
+254 EN
-263 KFNDE
+263 
-268 TETLVIDGNGDKKV
+268 
-282 AYVKK
+282 
-287 YDGTVEKIPYSKD
+287 
-300 MDKFISEQKAAKE
+300 
-313 RGERPRFFEISND
+313 FED
-326 PEVAKGQVKA
+326 
-336 LEEVIEK
+336 
-343 RNNQTPVDNS
+343 
-353 TYSDELVEEE
+353 
-363 NKENRT
+363 
-369 DLKDIETDGYETKN
+369 
-383 SPAHEEDSE
+383 
-392 KEKLNEAAAQ
+392 
-402 KFNDETEGLAI
+402 
-413 DENGIAYVK
+413 
-422 KYDGTVE
+422 
-429 KIPYSKYMDKFISEQ
+429 
-444 KAAKERG
+444 
-451 ESSRFFEFSND
+451 
-462 PEVAKEQVESLE
+462 
-474 KLVAENNN
+474 
-482 QTSVDNSTYSD
+482 
-493 ELAEAEEENKKEEV
+493 
-507 ENTPTADSILDSDNK
+507 
-522 KNIDAEDKDV
+522 
-532 NLYSDRDDSPK
+532 
-543 DYSDSFNYFDSDSDN
+543 
-558 ENNINPEDEDINIYS
+558 IYS
-573 GRDDSPEDYS
+573 GRDDMDPMDFAYNTFNKDSENTS
-583 DSFNYFDSDSDNEN
+583 DLEEAEAVEEQSEVEN
-597 NINPEDEDI
+597 NPEEV
-606 NIYSDR
+606 
-612 DDSSEDYSDSF
+612 
-623 NYFDSD
+623 
-629 SDEEK
+629 
-634 NINTDVEDQ
+634 TDLEDQ
-643 NFDTEANELNDDEV
+643 TFDTEANELNDDEV
-657 ENEDELNT
+657 ENEDELDT

-672 NYNKKKAAKIAI
+672 NYNNKKKAAKIAI

-715 TSKSFESLMNS
+715 TNKSFESLMNS

-733 RVFAE
+733 RVFSE

-752 DKDVF
+752 DKNVF

-828 SLIENEANRTWF
+828 SLISNEANRTWF

-888 CVKNLAFNMIRGY
+888 CVKNLAFNMICGY

-1060 TTTEKVDASKLTD
+1060 TTTEKVDESKLTD

-1083 TYEVNGHK
+1083 TYEVNGHR
-1091 FNSLECKEAYKEGYL
+1091 FNSVETAEAYKQGYL
-1106 AAHNYANEVGAYK
+1106 AAHNYANEEGAYK
-1119 HSAIYNSMDI
+1119 HSAIYNAIDI

-1144 DVAKNRYA
+1144 DVVKNRYA
-1152 YEGRETLLSDSQ
+1152 YEKRETLLTDSQ

-1190 YKLGWTESMNTA
+1190 YKLGWTDGISDA
-1202 LEADKQNGKA
+1202 LEADMKNGEL

-1236 TKDENEKPGSDV
+1236 TKDENEKPGNDV

-1264 DGPDPDIVDPDT
+1264 DGPDPDIVDPNT
-1276 VGKEYSAIPEA
+1276 VGKEYSAIPEG
-1287 EVKNYQSST
+1287 EVENYQSSI
-1296 NNTNDTIDKT
+1296 NSTNDTIDKT

-1312 NTSSNDEY
+1312 DTSSNDEY

-1348 EEVKTLSLKR
+1348 EEVKVLSLKH

>member
-1 MRIDWK
+1 MKIDWENVDNIGAVYSK
-7 NVISVDMEYPDEE
+7 NGEQVNAIN
-20 RTEDILYV
+20 TIYV
-28 EYKDDRLEKVVYPR
+28 EYKDGRLGKFTYPE
-42 GIPSDELLEI
+42 GVPLDELKNIKE
-52 LNLADKKKI
+52 LADSQKLTLKMF
-61 DLRVIEENSE
+61 DSNSE
-71 EKKLNED
+71 RD
-78 ILAAQKFNDETEALV
+78 IKEIELYEYDLKVQEFMDETEALV
-93 IDGNGDE
+93 IDNRGE
-100 KIAYVKKYDGTVEKV
+100 KGIAYIKKYDGSIEKR
-115 PYSEDMNRF
+115 PYSPIMDKF
-124 IYENLEAKKHGR
+124 IYESLEAKKQGKFG
-136 SSKFF
+136 KFF
-141 EISNDPEVA
+141 EIGEGPEA
-150 KGQVKALEEVIAKKN
+150 EKQVEALEEV
-165 NQTPVDNS
+165 
-173 THSDEEKDLNT
+173 
-184 KTKKKNSSGVR
+184 
-195 NFVEM
+195 M
-200 AKFYLDPS
+200 ARK
-208 EFPEYFDS
+208 
-216 DTEEPI
+216 
-222 EESKEDKTDL
+222 
-232 KDVET
+232 
-237 DGYRIKNNPTH
+237 
-248 EKDSEK
+248 EK
-254 EKLNEAAAQ
+254 EN
-263 KFNDE
+263 
-268 TETLVIDGNGDKKV
+268 
-282 AYVKK
+282 
-287 YDGTVEKIPYSKD
+287 
-300 MDKFISEQKAAKE
+300 
-313 RGERPRFFEISND
+313 FED
-326 PEVAKGQVKA
+326 
-336 LEEVIEK
+336 
-343 RNNQTPVDNS
+343 
-353 TYSDELVEEE
+353 
-363 NKENRT
+363 
-369 DLKDIETDGYETKN
+369 
-383 SPAHEEDSE
+383 
-392 KEKLNEAAAQ
+392 
-402 KFNDETEGLAI
+402 
-413 DENGIAYVK
+413 
-422 KYDGTVE
+422 
-429 KIPYSKYMDKFISEQ
+429 
-444 KAAKERG
+444 
-451 ESSRFFEFSND
+451 
-462 PEVAKEQVESLE
+462 
-474 KLVAENNN
+474 
-482 QTSVDNSTYSD
+482 
-493 ELAEAEEENKKEEV
+493 
-507 ENTPTADSILDSDNK
+507 
-522 KNIDAEDKDV
+522 
-532 NLYSDRDDSPK
+532 
-543 DYSDSFNYFDSDSDN
+543 
-558 ENNINPEDEDINIYS
+558 IYS
-573 GRDDSPEDYS
+573 GRDDMDPMDFAYNTFNKDSENTS
-583 DSFNYFDSDSDNEN
+583 DLEEAEAVEEQSEVEN
-597 NINPEDEDI
+597 NPEEV
-606 NIYSDR
+606 
-612 DDSSEDYSDSF
+612 
-623 NYFDSD
+623 
-629 SDEEK
+629 
-634 NINTDVEDQ
+634 TDLEDQ
-643 NFDTEANELNDDEV
+643 TFDTEANELNDAEV
-657 ENEDELNT
+657 ENGEELDT

-715 TSKSFESLMNS
+715 TNKSFESLMNS

-752 DKDVF
+752 DKNVF

-795 DEIDTNDIMV
+795 DEIDTNDIMA

-828 SLIENEANRTWF
+828 SLISNEANRTWF

-888 CVKNLAFNMIRGY
+888 CVKNLAFNMICGY

-1060 TTTEKVDASKLTD
+1060 TTTEKVDESKLTD

-1083 TYEVNGHK
+1083 TYEVNGHR
-1091 FNSLECKEAYKEGYL
+1091 FNSVETAEAYKQGYL
-1106 AAHNYANEVGAYK
+1106 AAHNYANEEGAYK
-1119 HSAIYNSMDI
+1119 HSAIYNAI
-1129 DNSYVVIEEDAGTLN
+1129 DVDNPYVVIEEDAGTLN
-1144 DVAKNRYA
+1144 DVVKNRYA
-1152 YEGRETLLSDSQ
+1152 YEKRETLLSDSQ

-1169 EKDVNNYKNSGSNIN
+1169 EKDVNNYKNSGSNVN

-1190 YKLGWTESMNTA
+1190 YKLGWTDGISDA
-1202 LEADKQNGKA
+1202 LEADMKNGEL

-1264 DGPDPDIVDPDT
+1264 DGPDPDIVDPNT
-1276 VGKEYSAIPEA
+1276 VGKEYSAIPEG
-1287 EVKNYQSST
+1287 EVENYQSSI
-1296 NNTNDTIDKT
+1296 NSTNDTIDKT

-1312 NTSSNDEY
+1312 DTSSNDEY

-1348 EEVKTLSLKR
+1348 EEVKVLSLKH

>member
-7 NVISVDMEYPDEE
+7 NVISVDMEYPDKT
-20 RTEDILYV
+20 RAKDILYV
-28 EYKDDRLEKVVYPR
+28 EYKDGRLEKVVYPR
-42 GIPSDELLEI
+42 GIPSDELVEM
-52 LNLADKKKI
+52 LNLADDKKI
-61 DLRVIEENSE
+61 DLKVIEEDSE
-71 EKKLNED
+71 EKKFNED

-100 KIAYVKKYDGTVEKV
+100 KVAYVKKYDGTVEKV
-115 PYSEDMNRF
+115 PYSEDMDKF
-124 IYENLEAKKHGR
+124 IYENLEAKKQGR
-136 SSKFF
+136 VSKFF
-141 EISNDPEVA
+141 EISNDPKVA
-150 KGQVKALEEVIAKKN
+150 KEQVKALEEVIAKKN
-165 NQTPVDNS
+165 NQTS
-173 THSDEEKDLNT
+173 
-184 KTKKKNSSGVR
+184 
-195 NFVEM
+195 
-200 AKFYLDPS
+200 
-208 EFPEYFDS
+208 
-216 DTEEPI
+216 
-222 EESKEDKTDL
+222 
-232 KDVET
+232 
-237 DGYRIKNNPTH
+237 
-248 EKDSEK
+248 
-254 EKLNEAAAQ
+254 
-263 KFNDE
+263 
-268 TETLVIDGNGDKKV
+268 
-282 AYVKK
+282 
-287 YDGTVEKIPYSKD
+287 
-300 MDKFISEQKAAKE
+300 
-313 RGERPRFFEISND
+313 
-326 PEVAKGQVKA
+326 
-336 LEEVIEK
+336 
-343 RNNQTPVDNS
+343 VDNS
-353 TYSDELVEEE
+353 TYSDELVEAETEEE
-363 NKENRT
+363 NKE
-369 DLKDIETDGYETKN
+369 
-383 SPAHEEDSE
+383 A
-392 KEKLNEAAAQ
+392 
-402 KFNDETEGLAI
+402 
-413 DENGIAYVK
+413 
-422 KYDGTVE
+422 
-429 KIPYSKYMDKFISEQ
+429 
-444 KAAKERG
+444 
-451 ESSRFFEFSND
+451 
-462 PEVAKEQVESLE
+462 
-474 KLVAENNN
+474 
-482 QTSVDNSTYSD
+482 
-493 ELAEAEEENKKEEV
+493 EV
-507 ENTPTADSILDSDNK
+507 ENTPVADSILDSDN
-522 KNIDAEDKDV
+522 
-532 NLYSDRDDSPK
+532 
-543 DYSDSFNYFDSDSDN
+543 
-558 ENNINPEDEDINIYS
+558 ENNINHEDEDIDIYS
-573 GRDDSPEDYS
+573 G
-583 DSFNYFDSDSDNEN
+583 
-597 NINPEDEDI
+597 
-606 NIYSDR
+606 R
-612 DDSSEDYSDSF
+612 DDSSEDYSDPF

-657 ENEDELNT
+657 ENEDELDT

-689 VLGATGIAAAVTSC
+689 VLGAAGIAAAVTSC

-715 TSKSFESLMNS
+715 TNKSFESLMNS

-828 SLIENEANRTWF
+828 SLISNEANRTWF

-909 YQQYLVVSTEPGSF
+909 YQQYLVVSTAPGSF

-1019 KIDSKDESEYTVT
+1019 KIDSKDGSDYTVT

-1060 TTTEKVDASKLTD
+1060 TTTEKVDESKLTD

-1169 EKDVNNYKNSGSNIN
+1169 EKDVNNYKNSGSNVN

-1236 TKDENEKPGSDV
+1236 TKDENEKPGNDV

-1287 EVKNYQSST
+1287 EVKNYQSSI
-1296 NNTNDTIDKT
+1296 NSTNDTIDKT

-1312 NTSSNDEY
+1312 DTSSNDEY

>member
-7 NVISVDMEYPDEE
+7 NVISVDMEYPDKA
-20 RTEDILYV
+20 RAKDILYV
-28 EYKDDRLEKVVYPR
+28 EYKDGRLEKVVYPR
-42 GIPSDELLEI
+42 GIPSDELVEI
-52 LNLADKKKI
+52 LNLADEKKI
-61 DLRVIEENSE
+61 DLKVIEENSE
-71 EKKLNED
+71 EKKFNED

-100 KIAYVKKYDGTVEKV
+100 KVAYVKKYDGTVEKV
-115 PYSEDMNRF
+115 PYSEDMDKF
-124 IYENLEAKKHGR
+124 IYENLEAKKQGR
-136 SSKFF
+136 VSKFF
-141 EISNDPEVA
+141 EISNDPKVA
-150 KGQVKALEEVIAKKN
+150 KEQVKALEEVIAKKN
-165 NQTPVDNS
+165 NQTS
-173 THSDEEKDLNT
+173 
-184 KTKKKNSSGVR
+184 
-195 NFVEM
+195 
-200 AKFYLDPS
+200 
-208 EFPEYFDS
+208 
-216 DTEEPI
+216 
-222 EESKEDKTDL
+222 
-232 KDVET
+232 
-237 DGYRIKNNPTH
+237 
-248 EKDSEK
+248 
-254 EKLNEAAAQ
+254 
-263 KFNDE
+263 
-268 TETLVIDGNGDKKV
+268 
-282 AYVKK
+282 
-287 YDGTVEKIPYSKD
+287 
-300 MDKFISEQKAAKE
+300 
-313 RGERPRFFEISND
+313 
-326 PEVAKGQVKA
+326 
-336 LEEVIEK
+336 
-343 RNNQTPVDNS
+343 VDNS
-353 TYSDELVEEE
+353 TYSDELVEAETEEE
-363 NKENRT
+363 NKE
-369 DLKDIETDGYETKN
+369 
-383 SPAHEEDSE
+383 A
-392 KEKLNEAAAQ
+392 
-402 KFNDETEGLAI
+402 
-413 DENGIAYVK
+413 
-422 KYDGTVE
+422 
-429 KIPYSKYMDKFISEQ
+429 
-444 KAAKERG
+444 
-451 ESSRFFEFSND
+451 
-462 PEVAKEQVESLE
+462 
-474 KLVAENNN
+474 
-482 QTSVDNSTYSD
+482 
-493 ELAEAEEENKKEEV
+493 EV
-507 ENTPTADSILDSDNK
+507 ENTPVADSILDSDN
-522 KNIDAEDKDV
+522 
-532 NLYSDRDDSPK
+532 
-543 DYSDSFNYFDSDSDN
+543 
-558 ENNINPEDEDINIYS
+558 ENNINHEDEDIDIYS
-573 GRDDSPEDYS
+573 G
-583 DSFNYFDSDSDNEN
+583 
-597 NINPEDEDI
+597 
-606 NIYSDR
+606 R
-612 DDSSEDYSDSF
+612 DDSSEDYSDPF

-657 ENEDELNT
+657 ENEDELDT

-715 TSKSFESLMNS
+715 TNKSFESLMNS

-769 TYDEVAAAKLVLNNY
+769 TYDEVTAAKLVLNNY

-828 SLIENEANRTWF
+828 SLISNEANRTWF

-1032 KEVWDKMT
+1032 KEVWNKMT

-1060 TTTEKVDASKLTD
+1060 TTTEKVDESKLTD

-1169 EKDVNNYKNSGSNIN
+1169 EKDVNNYKNSGSNVN

-1236 TKDENEKPGSDV
+1236 TKDENEKPGNDV

-1287 EVKNYQSST
+1287 EVKNYQSSI
-1296 NNTNDTIDKT
+1296 NSTNDTIDKT

-1312 NTSSNDEY
+1312 DTSSNDEY